1 MGLNSISKAT
11 RSNENTLGMPSTS
24 LLVNLL
30 SALFIPYVFGETEIR
45 FAGQTKFVVNET
57 STTVIRLVIERI
69 GEPANVTAIVSLY
82 GDDTGDFFD
91 TYAAA
96 FIPVGETNR
105 TVYIAVCD
113 DELPEPDET
122 FTFHL
127 TLQKPSANVKLGWPR
142 TVTVTILS
150 NDNAFGIISFNMPF
164 SITVSEPRG
173 RNESVPLTLIREKG
187 TYGMVTVTFEV
198 EGGPNPPEEDLSPV
212 KGNITFP
219 PGRAMVVYNLTVLD
233 DEVPENDEI
242 FLIQLKSVEGGAE
255 INISRCSVE
264 IIIKKNDSPVRF
276 IQSVY
281 LVPEEDHILIIP
293 VVRGKDDS
301 GNLIGSD
308 EYEVSVSYVV
318 ITGNST
324 AHAQQNLDFIDLQPT
339 TTVVFP
345 PFVHESHLKFQIVDD
360 TIPEIAESFHVVL
373 LKDTLQGDAVLLGPS
388 IVQVTIKPNDKPYGV
403 LSFNSI
409 LFERTVVIDE
419 DTTSRFEDI
428 TVVRNGGTHG
438 NISVNWE
445 LTRNSSDPS
454 PVIADIR
461 PSSGVLHFAQ
471 GQMLASIPLTIV
483 NDDVP
488 EEAEAYL
495 LRILPHT
502 IRGGAEVSEPAELLF
517 FIQDSD
523 DVYGLI
529 IFFPLEHQKIES
541 SPGERYLSLS
551 FTRLG
556 GTTGDVNMFYSALY
570 IPAGAVDHLRAKDG
584 ILNTSRRNNLIFPEQ
599 KTQVTTKLPIRNDA
613 FLQNGAHFLVKLET
627 VELVNIIPPIPP
639 ISPRFGKI
647 QNISLVVTLDIANGE
662 IGFISNLPVILHE
675 PEDSATEV
683 VYIPLHRD
691 GTDGQATVYWS
702 LKPSGFHSKSVTL
715 DDIGP
720 FNGSVVFLSGQS
732 DTTINITVKADDTP
746 EMNETVTL
754 SLDRVSVENQVLK
767 SGYTS
772 RDLIILENDDPGG
785 IFEFSP
791 TSRGPYTIK
800 EGESVEL
807 HITRSRGALVKQF
820 LHYRVE
826 PRESNEFY
834 GNTGVLEFKP
844 GEREI
849 VITLLSRLDGIPEL
863 DEHYWV
869 VLSSHGERESKLGSA
884 TVVNITILKND
895 DPHGIIE
902 FVSDDLIVMINE
914 SKGDD
919 TYSAVYD
926 VIRNRGNFGD
936 VSISW
941 VVCPDF
947 TQDVFP
953 VQGTIFFGDQ
963 EFLKNITIYSL
974 PDEIPEE
981 MEEFTIILL
990 NATGGAKIGNRTT
1003 ATLRIRRNDDP
1014 IYFAEPRVVRVQ
1026 EGETANFIVLR
1037 NGSVDVACTVQYATM
1052 DGKATAR
1059 EGDFVPV
1066 EKGEVLV
1073 FAVGNRK
1080 QRISVFV
1087 NEDGIPETDESF
1099 YIILFNSTGDTV
1111 VYQYGIAT
1119 VIIEANDD
1127 PNGIFSL
1134 EPIDKA
1140 VEEGKTNAFWILRHR
1155 GHFGIVSVAWQ
1166 LFENDSAL
1174 QPGQEFYETSGIV
1187 NFMDGEEAKQI
1198 ILHAFPDKIP
1208 EFNEFYILK
1217 LVNISGG
1224 FPGPGGQLAGT
1235 NLQVTVM
1242 IPFNDDPFG
1251 VFILDPKCL
1260 EREVA
1265 EDILSEDDMSY
1276 ITNFTILRQQ
1286 GVFGDVR
1293 VGWEILSSEFTDGL
1307 PPMIDFL
1314 LVGIFPSTVHLQPH
1328 MRRHHSGTDA
1338 LYFTGVEGAFGT
1350 VHPKYHP
1357 NKNNSITNFTFS
1369 AWVIPNANTNGFV
1382 IAKDDGNGSIY
1393 YGVKIQTNES
1403 HVTLSLHYKT
1413 LGSNATYIAKTTV
1426 MKYLEENVWLHLL
1439 IILDDGIIEFY
1450 LDGNAMPRGI
1460 KSLKG
1465 EAIIDGP
1472 GTLRIGAGMNGSD
1485 RFTGLMQDVRSYERK
1500 LTLEEI
1506 YELHA
1511 MPAKSD
1517 LHPVSGYLEFRQG
1530 ETNKSFIISARDDN
1544 EEEGEELFILK
1555 LVSVY
1560 GGARISEENTTA
1572 RLIIQKSDNAN
1583 GLFGFTGSCIP
1594 EIAEEGSTISCVV
1607 ERTRGALDYVHVFYT
1622 ISQIESDGINYL
1634 VDDFANASGII
1645 TFLPWQRSEVLNI
1658 YVLDDDIPE
1667 LNEYFR
1673 VTLVS
1678 AIPGDGKLGSTPT
1691 SGASIDPEKETT
1703 DITIK
1708 ASDHPYGLLQFSTG
1722 LPPQPEDA
1730 MTLPASSIP
1739 HVTVQEE
1746 DGEVRLLVIRAQGL
1760 LGRVLAEF
1768 RTVSLTAFSPE
1779 DYQSVAGTLEFQPG
1793 ERYKYVSVNITDNS
1807 VPELEKSFKVE
1818 LLNLEGGVTEFFR
1831 VDGSGSGDGDMDF
1844 FLPTI
1849 HKHASLGVASQ
1860 ILVTIAASD
1869 HAHGIFEFSPE
1880 SLFVSGT
1887 EPEDGYSTVTLN
1899 IMRSHGALSQVTLL
1913 WSIDSDP
1920 DGDLAFTSGNVTFEI
1935 GQKSANITVE
1945 ILPDEDPELDKAFS
1959 VSIISVSSGS
1969 LGVHTNATLTV
1980 LASDDPCGVF
1990 IFSEKNRPIKV
2001 EEATQ
2006 NITLSVIRLKGLMG
2020 KVSVTYAT
2028 LDDMEKPPYFPPSMA
2043 RATQGRDYI
2052 PASGFALFRANQSE
2066 ATITISILDDDE
2078 PERSESVFIE
2088 LLNSTLIE
2096 KVQDR
2101 PIPNSPRL
2109 GPKVETIAH
2118 LIIIANDDA
2127 FGTLQLSAPVVRVAE
2142 NHVGPI
2148 INVTR
2153 AGGAFA
2159 DVSVKFKVVP
2169 ITAVAGED
2177 YSIASS
2183 DVVLLEGE
2191 TSKAVPIYIINDI
2204 YPELEESFLVQL
2216 LNETTGG
2223 AKLGVLTEAIIII
2236 EASDDPYG
2244 LFGFQ
2249 ITKLIVEEPEF
2260 NSVKVNLPI
2269 IRNSGTLGNVTVQ
2282 WVATING
2289 QLATGDLQVVS
2300 GNVTFAPGETIQTL
2314 LLEVLADDVPEIEE
2328 VIQVQLTHA
2337 SGGGTIGLDRVANI
2351 IIPANDNPYGTVA
2364 FVQSVY
2370 RVQEPLERSSCA
2382 NITVRRS
2389 GGHFGR
2395 LLLFYSTSD
2404 IDVVALAVKEGQD
2417 ILSYYESPIQG
2428 VPDPLWRTWVNVSAL
2443 EEPQYI
2449 CATLCLREHACL
2461 AFSFFSV
2468 SEGPQCFWMTSWISP
2483 VVNSSDSWTYRKNI
2497 TRVAS
2502 LFSGQAVA
2510 GSDYEPV
2517 TRQWAIMLEGDEFAN
2532 LTVSILPDDLPEMD
2546 ESFLISLLEVHLM
2559 NITASFKNQPTIGQ
2573 PNTSTVVIAL
2583 NGDAFGVF
2591 VIYSISPNTSEDG
2604 LYVEVP
2610 EQPQTT
2616 VELMI
2621 LRTGG
2626 SLGQVT
2632 VEWRVVGGTA
2642 TEGLDF
2648 IGAGEILTF
2657 AEGETRKTAVLAIL
2671 DDSEPEDDESI
2682 IVSLV
2687 YTEGG
2692 SRILPSSD
2700 TVRVNILAN
2709 DNVAGIVSFQT
2720 ASRSVIGHEG
2730 EILQF
2735 HVVRTLPGRGNV
2747 SVNWKI
2753 IGQNLELNFANST
2766 GQLFFLE
2773 GSLNKTI
2780 FVHLLDDNIPEEK
2793 EVYQVILYD
2802 VTTQGVPPAGIALLD
2817 AQGYAAVLTVE
2828 ASDEPHGVL
2837 NFALSSRFVLL
2848 QEANMTVQLF
2858 ISREFGSLGAINV
2871 TYTTVPG
2878 MLSLKNQTEG
2888 NLAQPDVDFVSVV
2901 GFLILE
2907 EGETAAA
2914 INITIL
2920 EDDIP
2925 ELEEYFLVNL
2935 TSVDLIMAPLTS
2947 FPPRLEKTH
2956 LIHYRLKDSEG
2967 LTAQITIDA
2976 NDGARGVIEWQHSR
2990 FEVNETKGSLTLIAQ
3005 RSKRTLGHVSLFV
3018 YAQNLEAQLG
3028 LDYIFTPMILHLV
3041 DGEKYKNIDIMIL
3054 DDDIPEGDE
3063 TFQLILTNPS
3073 PGLEL
3078 GEKTIALI
3086 TILANDDGPGVLSFN
3101 NSEHFFL
3108 REPTAPYVQ
3117 ESSALLYV
3125 VREPAQGLFGTVT
3138 VQFIVTEVNSS
3149 VETKDLTPSKGYI
3162 VLEEGIR
3169 FKALHVSAILD
3180 TEPEMDE
3187 HFVCTLFNPT
3197 GGGRLGARVQTLITV
3212 LQNQAPL
3219 GLFSISAVANRA
3231 TSIEV
3236 EEANRTVYLNV
3247 SRTNGIDLAVSVEWE
3262 TISETAFGMRGMDA
3276 VFSIVQSFLDVS
3288 PSGWCFF
3295 TLEDSVYGIMLR
3307 KVSSTIYRWQ
3317 GMFIP
3322 LEDLNIE
3329 NPKTCEAFNIG
3340 VSPYLV
3346 ITHEERS
3353 KEKPSVISVYTFTS
3367 GFKLFLVQTIIIS
3380 ESSQVKYFS
3389 SDNQDYLIVASQ
3401 RDDSE
3406 LTQVFRWSGGSFTL
3420 HQTLPVRGVL
3430 SIALFARRGSVFLA
3444 ISQVNA
3450 RPNSILLR
3458 WSGSEFINFQEVP
3471 ISGTTQVEA
3480 LTSGDDIYLIFGKT
3494 IIIGNQ
3500 NSIDIFIW
3508 ETGQSAF
3515 RYFQSLDFGNINRIY
3530 SFTPASGIVHILL
3543 IGQAM
3548 SALYCWNS
3556 ELNQFSFILE
3566 APSAHD
3572 AASVTVKYLN
3582 SSKNLIALVGTIHSH
3597 IYELAYIS
3605 SQSDFI
3611 PSSGELI
3618 FEPGDR
3624 DAVIVVNILDDTVPE
3639 EEEFFRVQLKNPKGG
3654 AEIGINGY
3662 VKVTILSND
3671 DAHGVIGFAQNSLY
3685 KQVEEMEQDSLVTL
3699 NVERLKGTYG
3709 RITIA
3714 WEADG
3719 SISDIF
3725 PTSGVISFSEGQA
3738 LSTITLTVLADDV
3751 PELSEIV
3758 TIKLIHITT
3767 EGIEDPSKGATI
3779 DQKRNRSVITTLP
3792 NDLPYGLVGWHAE
3805 FLFIRIAEPKE
3816 NITILQLPIV
3826 RDKGLFGDIA
3836 IHLIAKPNFLL
3847 YIDNQAT
3854 ENEDYVLQETVI
3866 MMKENIKETY
3876 VKVAI
3881 LSDKAPELEEGFIVN
3896 ITEVYLV
3903 NSDFSAGQPSV
3914 RRPGMEIVEIMI
3926 EENDDPR
3933 GIFKFHVTTDFG
3945 GVITA
3950 YEMPPPLNILQVP
3963 VVRMAGSFGA
3973 VNVYWKATPDSAGLE
3988 DFKPSHGILEF
3999 ADKQVTAVIEITII
4013 DDAELEL
4020 METFNISLIR
4030 VAGGGRL
4037 GDDVVVTVVIP
4048 QNDSPFGVFGF
4059 EEKTVMVDETLLSD
4073 DPDSYVTLTVVRSLG
4088 GKGAV
4093 RLQWTIDE
4101 TAKNDLRPLN
4111 GTLLFDETESQKTIV
4126 LHTLHDTVLEE
4137 DRRFTIQLM
4146 PTDEIEISPMKGSA
4160 SIIIRGDKGTS
4171 GEVGIAPSSR
4181 HVLIGEPSGKYNG
4194 TAIISLVRGSV
4205 IWGEVTVY
4213 WMIFPPSVG
4222 EFAEISGEL
4231 TMRDGQSAAV
4241 VIIQALNDDVPE
4253 EKSFYEFRLTGVSE
4267 GGILSESRSTASII
4281 VVASDFPYGRFSFSH
4296 EQLRVSEEAKR
4307 VNIPVIR
4314 SGGSFGPVRLWYE
4327 TVSGTA
4333 EAGFDFIPAVGDL
4346 LFEAREMAKSVQ
4358 VEILDDGLP
4367 EGPEE
4372 FSLVITKV
4380 ELLGRGYDFTIQEN
4394 GLQIDQPPEIGN
4406 ISIIRIIIMKNDNA
4420 EGVIEFDSRYTA
4432 FEVEEDIGMIMI
4444 PVVRLQGTYGCVTT
4458 DFISQ
4463 SSSAVPAGVD
4473 YILHGSSVTFQH
4485 GQNLSF
4491 INISIIDDNESEF
4504 AEPIEIL
4511 LVGATGGAVLG
4522 RHLVSRITIA
4532 KSDPPFGIV
4541 RFLNESKISVPNPNS
4556 TMILSLLLER
4566 TGGLL
4571 GEIQVNWKILGP
4583 NSQEAL
4589 PPQNRDI
4596 EDPVSGSFY
4605 FGEGEGGVRIITLT
4619 VCPHED
4625 FEVEEI
4631 FIIKLELVKGEAK
4644 LDSRSKD
4651 ITITIQKFGD
4661 PNGVVQFAPESLS
4674 EKTYSE
4680 PSALEGPL
4688 IITFFVKR
4696 VKGIFGEIMVYWEIS
4711 SVFDITGD
4719 FLSTQGFFTIAD
4731 GESEV
4736 RFDVHLLPDDIPE
4749 IEEDYVI
4756 QLVSVEGG
4764 AELDPE
4770 KCITQFS
4777 VSANDDPHGVFAL
4790 YSDYQSVLVG
4800 QNLSR
4805 FIQINVT
4812 RLAGT
4817 FGDVAVGFQISS
4829 DQKEQPV
4836 VSENTERQLVVK
4848 DGARYKVDMVPVRSQ
4863 VFLSLGS
4870 NFTLQLV
4877 TVMLVSGR
4885 FYSMPKILQEAKSA
4899 VLPVPEKA
4907 ANSQVGFGSTAFPL
4921 TDFTAG
4927 TSHVVISRKGTYGSL
4942 VVAWAAGYGP
4952 GLELPEFIVVGNMTP
4967 KLGSLSFSHGEQSK
4981 GVLLQTF
4988 PSPGRPEAF
4997 VIHLSGVQSS
5007 APGGAQ
5013 LRSGFTF
5020 AEIEP
5025 MGVFQFSPSS
5035 RNVTVSEDT
5044 QIIRL
5049 SVQRLFGFHGD
5060 LIKVSY
5066 QTTAGSAKPMEDF
5079 EPVQNGELL
5088 FEKFQPD
5095 VDIEIIIINDQL
5107 PEGKEIF
5114 YINLTAVEMKG
5125 LQKFDTDWRPRL
5137 NLDFSVA
5144 LISILDNDDLAGMDV
5159 SFPKTTVAVTVDTAL
5174 IPVET
5179 GFSTTYTDT
5188 AMINAGPQPSEMV
5201 AIVPETTGVSTI
5213 PEKLVTVPDTS
5224 ALSGKPEV
5232 AAVTAD
5238 VSIHGIFS
5246 LGPPVIYVEEEV
5258 KNGTFN
5264 AAEVLIRRT
5273 GGSSG
5278 NVSIIVKTF
5287 GERSTQKEPNALPFH
5302 DIYGISNLTWATE
5315 EEDFEEQTRI
5325 LTFADGEREHKILVP
5340 ILDDDE
5346 PEGQEFFYVFLTDPH
5361 GGAQI
5366 VKGKDNGGFAAFA
5379 MVIITGSDLHNGIVG
5394 FSEES
5399 QSGLELGEGAHKSM
5413 LHLTVTRQPNRAF
5426 EDVRV
5431 FWRVTFNK
5439 TVAMLQR
5446 DGVNLMDELL
5456 SVSGTTTCTV
5466 GQTKCIVTIELKS
5479 GKMPQVEMP
5488 FFVELY
5494 EVSAGAAIN
5503 NSARF
5508 AQIKFLRSDEPQSLV
5523 YFSVGSRL
5531 PVAHKKATFIS
5542 LQVAR
5547 DSGTGLRM
5555 SVNFSTQ
5562 ELRSAEKIGRTLISP
5577 ALSGKDFVRTEGTLV
5592 FEPGQRNTILDVI
5605 LTPDTGSLNPFPKRF
5620 QIVLFDPKG
5629 RARIDK
5635 VYGTANITLVSDA
5648 DSQSFWGLADQ
5659 LQQPLDGDILNR
5671 VLHSISMKVA
5681 MENTDEQLSAVMHL
5695 TDKITVEGKSQAFSI
5710 ENRNLFYEILCAL
5723 SNPKRKD
5730 TRGFSHFIEVTENFA
5745 FSLVTDVTCGS
5756 PGEKSKTI
5764 LDSCPY
5770 LSILALHWYPQ
5781 QINGHKFEGK
5791 EGDYIRVPERLLEV
5805 PDVEIMAGK
5814 STCELVQF
5822 TEYSSQQ
5829 WFITGNN
5836 LPALK
5841 NKVLSLSVKGQS
5853 SQPLTDNNEVL
5864 YRIYAAEPR
5873 IIPQTS
5879 LCLLWNQATASWLS
5893 DSQFCKVVEDTSD
5906 YVECA
5911 CSYMSV
5917 HAVYAQTDNLSSYNE
5932 AFFSSGFMCIS
5943 GLGLAVLSHIF
5954 CARHSMFA
5962 AKLLAHMMAA
5972 SLGTQIVF
5980 LASAYASPQLTD
5992 ESCSAIAAI
6001 THYLYLCQFSWMLIQ
6016 SVNFWY
6022 VLVMNDEH
6030 SERRYLLFFLLSWGL
6045 PAFVVILLIVIL
6057 KGIYHQSMPQIYGL
6071 IHGDLCFIPN
6081 IYVALFTAALVPLMC
6096 LVVVFVVFI
6105 HAYQVKL
6112 QWKAYD
6118 DVFRG
6123 RTNAA
6128 EVPLVLYLFALISVT
6143 WLWGGLHMAYRHFWM
6158 LILFVIFNSLQ
6169 GLYVFVVYFILHNQT
6184 CCPMKASYTVEMNGH
6199 PGPSTAFFTP
6209 GSGMPPAGGEISK
6222 STQNL
6227 ISAME
6232 EVPPDWERASFQQG
6246 SQASPDLKPSPQN
6259 GATFPSSGGY
6269 GQGSLIA
6276 DEESQEFDD
6285 LIFALK
6291 TGAGLSVSDNE
6302 SGQGS
6307 QEGGTLTDSQI
6318 VELRRIPIADTH
6330 L

>member
-1 MGLNSISKAT
+1 MSVSPG
-11 RSNENTLGMPSTS
+11 LGMPSAS

-45 FAGQTKFVVNET
+45 FAGQTTFVVNET

-113 DELPEPDET
+113 DDLPEPDET

-127 TLQKPSANVKLGWPR
+127 TFQKPSANVKLGWPR

-173 RNESVPLTLIREKG
+173 RNESVPFTLIREKG

-198 EGGPNPPEEDLSPV
+198 EGGSNPPEEDLSPV

-219 PGRAMVVYNLTVLD
+219 PGRATVVYNLTVLD

-255 INISRCSVE
+255 INISRSSVE

-308 EYEVSVSYVV
+308 EYEVSISYVV

-339 TTVVFP
+339 TTIVFP
-345 PFVHESHLKFQIVDD
+345 PFIYESHLKFHIVDD

-388 IVQVTIKPNDKPYGV
+388 TVQVTIKPNDKPYGV

-445 LTRNSSDPS
+445 LTRNSSDAS

-471 GQMLASIPLTIV
+471 GQMLASIPLTII
-483 NDDVP
+483 NDDFP

-517 FIQDSD
+517 YIQDSD

-529 IFFPLEHQKIES
+529 IFFPMEHQKIES

-556 GTTGDVNMFYSALY
+556 GTKGDVNMFYSALY
-570 IPAGAVDHLRAKDG
+570 IPAGAVDPLRAKDG

-647 QNISLVVTLDIANGE
+647 QNISLAVTPDIANGE
-662 IGFISNLPVILHE
+662 IGFISNLPIILHE
-675 PEDSATEV
+675 PEDSAAEV

-702 LKPSGFHSKSVTL
+702 LKPSGFNSKAVTL

-785 IFEFSP
+785 VFEFSP
-791 TSRGPYTIK
+791 TSRGPYVIK

-826 PRESNEFY
+826 PRDSNEFY

-926 VIRNRGNFGD
+926 VVRNRGNFGV
-936 VSISW
+936 VSVSW

-963 EFLKNITIYSL
+963 EFSKNITIYSL

-981 MEEFTIILL
+981 MEEFTITLL

-1026 EGETANFIVLR
+1026 EGETANFTVVR

-1066 EKGEVLV
+1066 EKGEALV

-1080 QRISVFV
+1080 QRISVFI
-1087 NEDGIPETDESF
+1087 NEDDIPETDESF

-1155 GHFGIVSVAWQ
+1155 GHFGNVSVAWQ

-1187 NFMDGEEAKQI
+1187 NFMDGEEAKPI

-1224 FPGPGGQLAGT
+1224 SPGPGGQLAGT

-1251 VFILDPKCL
+1251 IFILDPECL

-1265 EDILSEDDMSY
+1265 EDVLSEDDMSY

-1338 LYFTGVEGAFGT
+1338 LYFSGVEGAFGT

-1357 NKNNSITNFTFS
+1357 SKNNSIANFTFS
-1369 AWVIPNANTNGFV
+1369 AWVIPDANTNGFV

-1426 MKYLEENVWLHLL
+1426 TKYLEENVWLHLL
-1439 IILDDGIIEFY
+1439 IVLDDGIIEFY

-1472 GTLRIGAGMNGSD
+1472 GMLRIGAGMNGND

-1500 LTLEEI
+1500 LTVEEI

-1583 GLFGFTGSCIP
+1583 GLFGFTGTCIP

-1622 ISQIESDGINYL
+1622 ISQIESEGINYL
-1634 VDDFANASGII
+1634 VDDFANASGTI

-1678 AIPGDGKLGSTPT
+1678 AIPGDGKLGSIPT

-1722 LPPQPEDA
+1722 LPPEPEDA
-1730 MTLPASSIP
+1730 MTLPSSSMP

-1746 DGEVRLLVIRAQGL
+1746 DGEVRLLVVRAQGL

-1779 DYQSVAGTLEFQPG
+1779 DYQSVSGTLEFQPG
-1793 ERYKYVSVNITDNS
+1793 ERYKYISVNITDNS

-1831 VDGSGSGDGDMDF
+1831 VDGSGSGDGDMEF

-1869 HAHGIFEFSPE
+1869 HAHGVFEFSPE

-1899 IMRSHGALSQVTLL
+1899 ILRNHGALSQVTLL

-1935 GQKSANITVE
+1935 GQKSVNITVE

-2020 KVSVTYAT
+2020 KVIVTYAT
-2028 LDDMEKPPYFPPSMA
+2028 LDDMEKPPYFPPSIA
-2043 RATQGRDYI
+2043 RASQGRDYM

-2066 ATITISILDDDE
+2066 ATITISVLDDDE
-2078 PERSESVFIE
+2078 PERSESVFVE

-2096 KVQDR
+2096 KVQNR
-2101 PIPNSPRL
+2101 PS
-2109 GPKVETIAH
+2109 
-2118 LIIIANDDA
+2118 
-2127 FGTLQLSAPVVRVAE
+2127 
-2142 NHVGPI
+2142 
-2148 INVTR
+2148 
-2153 AGGAFA
+2153 
-2159 DVSVKFKVVP
+2159 
-2169 ITAVAGED
+2169 ED

-2328 VIQVQLTHA
+2328 VIQVQLTDA

-2404 IDVVALAVKEGQD
+2404 IDVVALAVEEGQD
-2417 ILSYYESPIQG
+2417 LLSYYESPIQG
-2428 VPDPLWRTWVNVSAL
+2428 VPDPLWRTWMNVSAM
-2443 EEPQYI
+2443 EEPQYT
-2449 CATLCLREHACL
+2449 CATLCLKEHACL
-2461 AFSFFSV
+2461 AFSFFSA
-2468 SEGPQCFWMTSWISP
+2468 SEGPHCFWMTSWISP
-2483 VVNSSDSWTYRKNI
+2483 LVNISDSWTYRKNM

-2532 LTVSILPDDLPEMD
+2532 LTVSILPDDFPEMD

-2559 NITASFKNQPTIGQ
+2559 NITASFENQPTIGQ

-2604 LYVEVP
+2604 LYVEVQ

-2642 TEGLDF
+2642 TEGSDF
-2648 IGAGEILTF
+2648 VGAGDILTF
-2657 AEGETRKTAVLAIL
+2657 AEGETKKTAVLAIL

-2692 SRILPSSD
+2692 SRILPSSS

-2720 ASRSVIGHEG
+2720 TSRSVIGHEG

-2735 HVVRTLPGRGNV
+2735 HVVRTPPGRGNV

-2753 IGQNLELNFANST
+2753 IGENLELNFGNST
-2766 GQLFFLE
+2766 GQLFFPE

-2780 FVHLLDDNIPEEK
+2780 FVHLFDDNIPEEK
-2793 EVYQVILYD
+2793 EVYQVLLYD
-2802 VTTQGVPPAGIALLD
+2802 VRTQGVPSAGIALLD

-2858 ISREFGSLGAINV
+2858 INREFGSLGAINV

-2888 NLAQPDVDFVSVV
+2888 NLAEPDVDFISVV

-2935 TSVDLIMAPLTS
+2935 TYVDLIMAPLTS
-2947 FPPRLEKTH
+2947 FPPRLEKIH
-2956 LIHYRLKDSEG
+2956 FIHYRLKDSEG
-2967 LTAQITIDA
+2967 LTAQIIIDA

-2990 FEVNETKGSLTLIAQ
+2990 FAVNETKGSLTLVAQ

-3028 LDYIFTPMILHLV
+3028 LDYIFTPSILHFV
-3041 DGEKYKNIDIMIL
+3041 DGERYKNIDIMVL

-3108 REPTAPYVQ
+3108 REPTALYIQ

-3149 VETKDLTPSKGYI
+3149 VESKDLTPVKGYI
-3162 VLEEGIR
+3162 VLEEGVR
-3169 FKALHVSAILD
+3169 FKALHISAILD

-3197 GGGRLGARVQTLITV
+3197 GGARLGAHVQTLITV

-3231 TSIEV
+3231 TFIDV

-3262 TISETAFGMRGMDA
+3262 TVSETAFGMRGMDA
-3276 VFSIVQSFLDVS
+3276 VFSIVQSFLDAS

-3295 TLEDSVYGIMLR
+3295 ILEDSIYGVMLR

-3317 GMFIP
+3317 GIFVP

-3340 VSPYLV
+3340 VSPYFV
-3346 ITHEERS
+3346 ITHEERNE
-3353 KEKPSVISVYTFTS
+3353 EKPSVISVYTFTS

-3389 SDNQDYLIVASQ
+3389 SENQDYLIVASQ

-3406 LTQVFRWSGGSFTL
+3406 LTQVFRWSGESFTL

-3430 SIALFARRGSVFLA
+3430 SIALFTRRGSVFLA

-3450 RPNSILLR
+3450 RLNSLLLR

-3471 ISGTTQVEA
+3471 VSGTTQVEA
-3480 LTSGDDIYLIFGKT
+3480 LASGDDIYLIFAKT
-3494 IIIGNQ
+3494 LSLGNQ

-3508 ETGQSAF
+3508 ETGQSSF
-3515 RYFQSLDFGNINRIY
+3515 RYFQSLDFTTINRIY
-3530 SFTPASGIVHILL
+3530 AFTPASGTVHILL
-3543 IGQAM
+3543 VGQAM

-3572 AASVTVKYLN
+3572 AASVTVKSLN
-3582 SSKNLIALVGTIHSH
+3582 SSKNLIALVGTRHSH

-3624 DAVIVVNILDDTVPE
+3624 EAVIVVNVLDDTVPE
-3639 EEEFFRVQLKNPKGG
+3639 EEEFFRVELKNPKGG

-3662 VKVTILSND
+3662 VKITIMSND
-3671 DAHGVIGFAQNSLY
+3671 DAYGVVGFAQNSLY
-3685 KQVEEMEQDSLVTL
+3685 KQVEEMEQDSLITL

-3709 RITIA
+3709 RITTA

-3719 SISDIF
+3719 SISDVF

-3738 LSTITLTVLADDV
+3738 LSTITLTVIADDI

-3758 TIKLIHITT
+3758 TVTLIRVTT
-3767 EGIEDPSKGATI
+3767 EGVEDLSKGATI

-3792 NDLPYGLVGWHAE
+3792 NDSPYGLVGWHAE
-3805 FLFIRIAEPKE
+3805 FLFIRVAEPKE
-3816 NITILQLPIV
+3816 NITVLQLPIV

-3847 YIDNQAT
+3847 HIDNQAT
-3854 ENEDYVLQETVI
+3854 ENEDFVVQETII
-3866 MMKENIKETY
+3866 MMKENMKETY
-3876 VKVAI
+3876 IKVAI
-3881 LSDKAPELEEGFIVN
+3881 LPDNAPELEEGFIVN

-3950 YEMPPPLNILQVP
+3950 YEVPPPLNILQIP

-3973 VNVYWKATPDSAGLE
+3973 VNVYWKATLDSAGLE

-3999 ADKQVTAVIEITII
+3999 ADKQVTAMIEITII

-4020 METFNISLIR
+4020 METFTISLIR

-4059 EEKTVMVDETLLSD
+4059 EEKTVMVNESLLSD

-4111 GTLLFDETESQKTIV
+4111 GTLLFDETESEKTIV

-4137 DRRFTIQLM
+4137 DRRFTIQLI
-4146 PTDEIEISPMKGSA
+4146 PIDEVEISPVKGSA

-4171 GEVGIAPSSR
+4171 GEVGIAPSSK

-4194 TAIISLVRGSV
+4194 TAIISLVRGSA

-4213 WMIFPPSVG
+4213 WRIFPPSVG
-4222 EFAEISGEL
+4222 EFAEISGKL
-4231 TMRDGQSAAV
+4231 TLRDGQSAAV
-4241 VIIQALNDDVPE
+4241 VIIQALNDDIPE
-4253 EKSFYEFRLTGVSE
+4253 EKSFYEFQLTGVSE
-4267 GGILSESRSTASII
+4267 GGILSESRSTAGIT

-4307 VNIPVIR
+4307 VNITVTR
-4314 SGGSFGPVRLWYE
+4314 SGGSLGPVRLWYE

-4333 EAGFDFIPAVGDL
+4333 EAGLDFIPAVGEL
-4346 LFEAREMAKSVQ
+4346 LFEAEEMAKSVPI
-4358 VEILDDGLP
+4358 EILDDGLP

-4380 ELLGRGYDFTIQEN
+4380 ELLGSGYDFTIQEN

-4406 ISIIRIIIMKNDNA
+4406 ISIIRIIIMKNDNV
-4420 EGVIEFDSRYTA
+4420 EGVIEFDPRYTA
-4432 FEVEEDIGMIMI
+4432 FEVEEDVGVIMI
-4444 PVVRLQGTYGCVTT
+4444 PVVRLQGTYGRVTA
-4458 DFISQ
+4458 DFISR
-4463 SSSAVPAGVD
+4463 SSSTVPAGVD
-4473 YILHGSSVTFQH
+4473 YILHGSSITFQH

-4491 INISIIDDNESEF
+4491 INVSIIDDNESEF

-4511 LVGATGGAVLG
+4511 LIGATGGAVLG

-4532 KSDPPFGIV
+4532 KSDPPFGVV
-4541 RFLNESKISVPNPNS
+4541 RFLNESNISVPNPHS
-4556 TMILSLLLER
+4556 TVILSLLLER
-4566 TGGLL
+4566 AGGLL
-4571 GEIQVNWKILGP
+4571 GEIQVNWEILGP

-4596 EDPVSGSFY
+4596 ADPVSGFFY
-4605 FGEGEGGVRIITLT
+4605 FGEGEGGVRTITLT
-4619 VCPHED
+4619 IYPHED
-4625 FEVEEI
+4625 IEVEEI

-4719 FLSTQGFFTIAD
+4719 FLSTKGFFTIAD

-4756 QLVSVEGG
+4756 RLVSVEGG

-4790 YSDYQSVLVG
+4790 YSDYQSILVG

-4817 FGDVAVGFQISS
+4817 FGDVAVGFRISS
-4829 DQKEQPV
+4829 DQKEQLV
-4836 VSENTERQLVVK
+4836 VSENSERQLVVK
-4848 DGARYKVDMVPVRSQ
+4848 DGARYKVDLVPVRSQ

-4870 NFTLQLV
+4870 NFTLQLL

-4885 FYSMPKILQEAKSA
+4885 FYGMPKILQEAKST

-4907 ANSQVGFGSTAFPL
+4907 ANSQVGFESTAFPL
-4921 TDFTAG
+4921 TDVTAG
-4927 TSHVVISRKGTYGSL
+4927 TSHVVISRRGTYGSL
-4942 VVAWAAGYGP
+4942 VVAWVAGYAP
-4952 GLELPEFIVVGNMTP
+4952 GLEIPEFIVVGNMTP

-4981 GVLLQTF
+4981 GVLLWTF

-5035 RNVTVSEDT
+5035 RNVILSEDT
-5044 QIIRL
+5044 QMIRL
-5049 SVQRLFGFHGD
+5049 YVQRLFGFHGD

-5088 FEKFQPD
+5088 FEKFQPE
-5095 VDIEIIIINDQL
+5095 VNIEIIIINDQL
-5107 PEGKEIF
+5107 PEEEEMF
-5114 YINLTAVEMKG
+5114 YINLTSVEMKG
-5125 LQKFDTDWRPRL
+5125 LQKFDADWRPRL

-5144 LISILDNDDLAGMDV
+5144 LISILDNDDPAGMDV
-5159 SFPKTTVAVTVDTAL
+5159 SFPETTVAIAVDTAL

-5179 GFSTTYTDT
+5179 DFSSTYPDTTT
-5188 AMINAGPQPSEMV
+5188 INAVPQPSEMV
-5201 AIVPETTGVSTI
+5201 AIVPEATGVSAI

-5224 ALSGKPEV
+5224 ALPGKPEV
-5232 AAVTAD
+5232 STVTAN
-5238 VSIHGIFS
+5238 VSIHGTFS
-5246 LGPPVIYVEEEV
+5246 LGPPVVYVEEEV
-5258 KNGTFN
+5258 KNGTSN
-5264 AAEVLIRRT
+5264 AVEVLIRRT
-5273 GGSSG
+5273 GGSTG
-5278 NVSIIVKTF
+5278 NVSVTVKTF
-5287 GERSTQKEPNALPFH
+5287 GERSSQKEPNALPFH

-5315 EEDFEEQTRI
+5315 EEDFEEQTVT
-5325 LTFADGEREHKILVP
+5325 LTFVDGEREHKVLVQ

-5346 PEGQEFFYVFLTDPH
+5346 PEGQEFFYVFLTDPQ

-5366 VKGKDNGGFAAFA
+5366 VKGKDDGGFAAFA
-5379 MVIITGSDLHNGIVG
+5379 MVIITGSDLHNGIIG

-5399 QSGLELGEGAHKSM
+5399 QSGLELGEGADKNR

-5426 EDVRV
+5426 EDVRI

-5439 TVAMLQR
+5439 TAAVLQK

-5466 GQTKCIVTIELKS
+5466 GQTKCLVTIELKL
-5479 GKMPQVEMP
+5479 GKIPRVEMH

-5503 NSARF
+5503 SSARF
-5508 AQIKFLRSDEPQSLV
+5508 AQIKFLRSEKPQSLV

-5531 PVAHKKATFIS
+5531 PVAHKKATLIS

-5547 DSGTGLRM
+5547 DAGTGLMM

-5592 FEPGQRNTILDVI
+5592 FEPGQSNTILDVI

-5629 RARIDK
+5629 GARIDK

-5681 MENTDEQLSAVMHL
+5681 MENTDEQLSAVIHL
-5695 TDKITVEGKSQAFSI
+5695 TDKITVEGKSQAFSV

-5723 SNPKRKD
+5723 INPKRKD

-5745 FSLVTDVTCGS
+5745 FSLLTDVTCGS

-5764 LDSCPY
+5764 LNSCPY

-5805 PDVEIMAGK
+5805 PDAEIMAGK
-5814 STCELVQF
+5814 RTCELVQF

-5829 WFITGNN
+5829 WFITGNS
-5836 LPALK
+5836 LHALK

-5853 SQPLTDNNEVL
+5853 SQLLTDNNEVL

-5873 IIPQTS
+5873 IIPHTS
-5879 LCLLWNQATASWLS
+5879 LCLLWNQAAASWLS

-5911 CSYMSV
+5911 CSYMSM
-5917 HAVYAQTDNLSSYNE
+5917 HAVYAETDNLSSYNE
-5932 AFFSSGFMCIS
+5932 AFFSSGFICIS

-5992 ESCSAIAAI
+5992 ESCSAMAAV

-6057 KGIYHQSMPQIYGL
+6057 RGIYHQSMPQIYGL

-6081 IYVALFTAALVPLMC
+6081 IYAALFTGALVPLTC

-6105 HAYQVKL
+6105 HAYQVKP

-6118 DVFRG
+6118 DIFRG

-6158 LILFVIFNSLQ
+6158 LVLFVIFNSLQ

-6232 EVPPDWERASFQQG
+6232 EVPPDWERASFQQA

-6259 GATFPSSGGY
+6259 GTTFPSSGGY

>member
-1 MGLNSISKAT
+1 MSVSPG
-11 RSNENTLGMPSTS
+11 LGMPSAS

-45 FAGQTKFVVNET
+45 FAGQTTFVVNET

-113 DELPEPDET
+113 DDLPEPDET

-127 TLQKPSANVKLGWPR
+127 TFQKPSANVKLGWPR

-173 RNESVPLTLIREKG
+173 RNESVPFTLIREKG

-219 PGRAMVVYNLTVLD
+219 PGRATVVYNLTVLD

-255 INISRCSVE
+255 INISRSSVE

-308 EYEVSVSYVV
+308 EYEVSISYVV

-339 TTVVFP
+339 TTIVFP
-345 PFVHESHLKFQIVDD
+345 PFIHESHLKFHIVDD

-388 IVQVTIKPNDKPYGV
+388 TVQVTIKPNDKPYGV

-445 LTRNSSDPS
+445 LTRNSSDAS

-471 GQMLASIPLTIV
+471 GQMLASIPLTII
-483 NDDVP
+483 NDDFP

-517 FIQDSD
+517 YIQDSD

-529 IFFPLEHQKIES
+529 IFFPMEHQKIES

-556 GTTGDVNMFYSALY
+556 GTKGDVNMFYSALY
-570 IPAGAVDHLRAKDG
+570 IPAGAVDPLRAKDG

-647 QNISLVVTLDIANGE
+647 QNISLVVTPDIANGE
-662 IGFISNLPVILHE
+662 IGFISNLPIILHE
-675 PEDSATEV
+675 PEDSAAEV

-702 LKPSGFHSKSVTL
+702 LKPSGFNSKAVTL

-785 IFEFSP
+785 VFEFSP
-791 TSRGPYTIK
+791 ASRGPYVIK

-826 PRESNEFY
+826 PRDSNEFY

-844 GEREI
+844 GEQEI

-914 SKGDD
+914 SKGDN

-926 VIRNRGNFGD
+926 VVRNRGNFGV
-936 VSISW
+936 VSVSW
-941 VVCPDF
+941 VICPDF

-963 EFLKNITIYSL
+963 EFSKNITIYSL

-981 MEEFTIILL
+981 MEEFTITLL

-1026 EGETANFIVLR
+1026 EGDTANFTVVR
-1037 NGSVDVACTVQYATM
+1037 NGSVDVACTVQYATV

-1066 EKGEVLV
+1066 EKGEALV

-1080 QRISVFV
+1080 QRISVFI
-1087 NEDGIPETDESF
+1087 NEDDIPETDESF

-1155 GHFGIVSVAWQ
+1155 GHFGNVSVAWQ

-1187 NFMDGEEAKQI
+1187 NFMDGEEAKPI

-1224 FPGPGGQLAGT
+1224 SPGPGGQLAGT

-1251 VFILDPKCL
+1251 IFILDPECL

-1265 EDILSEDDMSY
+1265 EDVLSEDDMSY

-1338 LYFTGVEGAFGT
+1338 LYFSGVEGAFGT

-1357 NKNNSITNFTFS
+1357 SKNNSIANFTFS
-1369 AWVIPNANTNGFV
+1369 AWVIPDANTNGFV

-1426 MKYLEENVWLHLL
+1426 TKYLEENVWLHLL
-1439 IILDDGIIEFY
+1439 IVLDDGIIEFY

-1472 GTLRIGAGMNGSD
+1472 GMLRIGAGMNGND

-1500 LTLEEI
+1500 LTVEEI

-1583 GLFGFTGSCIP
+1583 GLFGFTGTCIP

-1622 ISQIESDGINYL
+1622 ISQIESEGINYL
-1634 VDDFANASGII
+1634 VDDFANASGTI

-1678 AIPGDGKLGSTPT
+1678 AIPGDGKLGSIPT

-1722 LPPQPEDA
+1722 LPPEPEDA
-1730 MTLPASSIP
+1730 MTLPASSMP

-1746 DGEVRLLVIRAQGL
+1746 DGEVRLLVVRAQGL

-1779 DYQSVAGTLEFQPG
+1779 DYQSVSGTLEFQPG
-1793 ERYKYVSVNITDNS
+1793 ERYKYISVNITDNS

-1831 VDGSGSGDGDMDF
+1831 VDGSGSGDGDMEF
-1844 FLPTI
+1844 FHPTI

-1869 HAHGIFEFSPE
+1869 HAHGVFEFSPE

-1899 IMRSHGALSQVTLL
+1899 ILRNHGALSQVTLL

-1935 GQKSANITVE
+1935 GQKSVNITVE

-2020 KVSVTYAT
+2020 KVIVTYAT
-2028 LDDMEKPPYFPPSMA
+2028 LDDMEKPPYFPPSIA
-2043 RATQGRDYI
+2043 RATQGRDYM

-2066 ATITISILDDDE
+2066 ATITISVLDDDE
-2078 PERSESVFIE
+2078 PERSESVFVE

-2096 KVQDR
+2096 KVQNR

-2159 DVSVKFKVVP
+2159 DVSVKFKAVP

-2328 VIQVQLTHA
+2328 VIQVQLTDA

-2351 IIPANDNPYGTVA
+2351 TIPANDNPYGTVA

-2389 GGHFGR
+2389 GGHFGQ

-2404 IDVVALAVKEGQD
+2404 IDVVALAVEEGQD
-2417 ILSYYESPIQG
+2417 LLSYYESPIQG
-2428 VPDPLWRTWVNVSAL
+2428 VPDPLWRTWVNVSAM
-2443 EEPQYI
+2443 EEPQYT
-2449 CATLCLREHACL
+2449 CATLCLKEHACL
-2461 AFSFFSV
+2461 AFSFFSA
-2468 SEGPQCFWMTSWISP
+2468 SEGPHCFWMTSWISP
-2483 VVNSSDSWTYRKNI
+2483 LVNISDSWTYRKNM

-2517 TRQWAIMLEGDEFAN
+2517 TRHWAIMLEGDEFAN
-2532 LTVSILPDDLPEMD
+2532 LTVSILPDDFPEMD

-2559 NITASFKNQPTIGQ
+2559 NITASFENQPTIGQ

-2604 LYVEVP
+2604 LYVEVQ

-2642 TEGLDF
+2642 TEGSDF
-2648 IGAGEILTF
+2648 VGAGDILTF
-2657 AEGETRKTAVLAIL
+2657 AEGETKKTAILAIL

-2692 SRILPSSD
+2692 SRILPSSS

-2720 ASRSVIGHEG
+2720 TSRSVIGHEG

-2735 HVVRTLPGRGNV
+2735 HVVRTPPGRGNV

-2753 IGQNLELNFANST
+2753 IGENLELNFGNST
-2766 GQLFFLE
+2766 GQLFFPE

-2780 FVHLLDDNIPEEK
+2780 FVHLFDDNIPEEK
-2793 EVYQVILYD
+2793 EVYQVLLYD
-2802 VTTQGVPPAGIALLD
+2802 VRTQGVPPAGIALLD

-2858 ISREFGSLGAINV
+2858 INREFGSLGAINV

-2888 NLAQPDVDFVSVV
+2888 NLAEPDVDFVSVV
-2901 GFLILE
+2901 GSLILE

-2935 TSVDLIMAPLTS
+2935 TYVDLIMAPLTS
-2947 FPPRLEKTH
+2947 FPPRLEKIH
-2956 LIHYRLKDSEG
+2956 FIHYRLKDSEG
-2967 LTAQITIDA
+2967 LTAQIIIDA

-2990 FEVNETKGSLTLIAQ
+2990 FAVNETKGSLTLVAQ

-3028 LDYIFTPMILHLV
+3028 LDYIFTPSILHFV
-3041 DGEKYKNIDIMIL
+3041 DGERYKNIDIMIL
-3054 DDDIPEGDE
+3054 DDNIPEGDE

-3073 PGLEL
+3073 PGVEL

-3108 REPTAPYVQ
+3108 REPTALYIQ

-3149 VETKDLTPSKGYI
+3149 VESKDLTPVKGYI
-3162 VLEEGIR
+3162 VLEEGVR
-3169 FKALHVSAILD
+3169 FKALHISAILD

-3197 GGGRLGARVQTLITV
+3197 GGARLGAHVQTLITV

-3231 TSIEV
+3231 TFIDV

-3262 TISETAFGMRGMDA
+3262 TVSETAFGMRGMDA
-3276 VFSIVQSFLDVS
+3276 VFSIVQSFLDAS

-3295 TLEDSVYGIMLR
+3295 ILEDSIYGVMLR

-3317 GMFIP
+3317 GIFIP

-3340 VSPYLV
+3340 VSPYFV
-3346 ITHEERS
+3346 ITHEERNE
-3353 KEKPSVISVYTFTS
+3353 EKPSVISVYTFTS

-3389 SDNQDYLIVASQ
+3389 SENQDYLIVASQ

-3406 LTQVFRWSGGSFTL
+3406 LTQVFRWSGESFTL

-3430 SIALFARRGSVFLA
+3430 SIALFTRRGSVFLA

-3450 RPNSILLR
+3450 RLNSLLLR

-3480 LTSGDDIYLIFGKT
+3480 LASGDDIYLIFAKT
-3494 IIIGNQ
+3494 LSLGNQ

-3508 ETGQSAF
+3508 ETGQSSF
-3515 RYFQSLDFGNINRIY
+3515 RYFQSLDFTTINRIY
-3530 SFTPASGIVHILL
+3530 AFTPASGIVHILL
-3543 IGQAM
+3543 VGQAM

-3572 AASVTVKYLN
+3572 AASVTVKSLN
-3582 SSKNLIALVGTIHSH
+3582 SSKNLIALVGTRHSH

-3624 DAVIVVNILDDTVPE
+3624 EAVIVVNVLDDTVPE
-3639 EEEFFRVQLKNPKGG
+3639 EEEFFRVELKNPKGG

-3662 VKVTILSND
+3662 VKITIMSND
-3671 DAHGVIGFAQNSLY
+3671 DAYGVVGFAQNSLY

-3709 RITIA
+3709 RITTA

-3719 SISDIF
+3719 SISDVF

-3738 LSTITLTVLADDV
+3738 LSTITLTVIADDV

-3758 TIKLIHITT
+3758 TVTLLRVTT
-3767 EGIEDPSKGATI
+3767 EGVEDLSKGATI

-3792 NDLPYGLVGWHAE
+3792 NDSPYGLVGWHAE
-3805 FLFIRIAEPKE
+3805 FLFIRVAEPKE
-3816 NITILQLPIV
+3816 NITVLQLPIV

-3847 YIDNQAT
+3847 HIDNQAT
-3854 ENEDYVLQETVI
+3854 ENEDFVVQETII
-3866 MMKENIKETY
+3866 MMKENMRETY
-3876 VKVAI
+3876 IKVAI
-3881 LSDKAPELEEGFIVN
+3881 LPDNAPELEEGFIVN

-3950 YEMPPPLNILQVP
+3950 YEVPPPLNILQIP

-3973 VNVYWKATPDSAGLE
+3973 VNVYWKATLDSAGLE

-3999 ADKQVTAVIEITII
+3999 ADKQVTAMIEITII

-4020 METFNISLIR
+4020 METFTISLIR

-4059 EEKTVMVDETLLSD
+4059 EEKTVMVNESLLSD

-4111 GTLLFDETESQKTIV
+4111 GTLLFDETESEKTIV

-4137 DRRFTIQLM
+4137 DRRFTIQLI
-4146 PTDEIEISPMKGSA
+4146 PIDEVEISPVKGSA

-4171 GEVGIAPSSR
+4171 GEVGIAPSSK

-4194 TAIISLVRGSV
+4194 TAIISLVRGSA

-4213 WMIFPPSVG
+4213 WRIFPPSVG
-4222 EFAEISGEL
+4222 EFAEISGKL
-4231 TMRDGQSAAV
+4231 TLRDGQSAAV
-4241 VIIQALNDDVPE
+4241 VIIQALNDDIPE
-4253 EKSFYEFRLTGVSE
+4253 EKSFYEFQLTGVSE
-4267 GGILSESRSTASII
+4267 GGILSESRSTAGIT

-4307 VNIPVIR
+4307 VNITVTR
-4314 SGGSFGPVRLWYE
+4314 SGGSLGPVRLWYE

-4333 EAGFDFIPAVGDL
+4333 EAGLDFIPAVGEL
-4346 LFEAREMAKSVQ
+4346 LFEAEEMAKSVPI
-4358 VEILDDGLP
+4358 EILDDGLP

-4380 ELLGRGYDFTIQEN
+4380 ELLGSGYDFTIQEN

-4406 ISIIRIIIMKNDNA
+4406 ISIIRIIIMKNDNV
-4420 EGVIEFDSRYTA
+4420 EGVIEFDPRYTA
-4432 FEVEEDIGMIMI
+4432 FEVEEDVGVIMI
-4444 PVVRLQGTYGCVTT
+4444 PVVRLQGTYGRVTA
-4458 DFISQ
+4458 DFISR
-4463 SSSAVPAGVD
+4463 SSSTVPAGVD
-4473 YILHGSSVTFQH
+4473 YILHGSSITFQH

-4491 INISIIDDNESEF
+4491 INVSIIDDNESEF
-4504 AEPIEIL
+4504 AEPVEIL
-4511 LVGATGGAVLG
+4511 LIGATGGAVLG

-4532 KSDPPFGIV
+4532 KSDPPFGVI
-4541 RFLNESKISVPNPNS
+4541 RFLNESNISVPNPHS

-4566 TGGLL
+4566 AGGLL
-4571 GEIQVNWKILGP
+4571 GEIQVNWEILGP

-4596 EDPVSGSFY
+4596 ADPVSGFFY
-4605 FGEGEGGVRIITLT
+4605 FGEGEGGVRTITLT
-4619 VCPHED
+4619 IYPHED
-4625 FEVEEI
+4625 IEVEEI

-4719 FLSTQGFFTIAD
+4719 FLSTKGFFTIAD

-4756 QLVSVEGG
+4756 RLVSVEGG

-4790 YSDYQSVLVG
+4790 YSDYQSILVG

-4817 FGDVAVGFQISS
+4817 FGDVAVGFRISS
-4829 DQKEQPV
+4829 DQKEQLV
-4836 VSENTERQLVVK
+4836 VSENSERQLVVK
-4848 DGARYKVDMVPVRSQ
+4848 DGARYKVDLVPVRSQ

-4870 NFTLQLV
+4870 NFTLQLL

-4885 FYSMPKILQEAKSA
+4885 FYGMPKILQEAKST

-4907 ANSQVGFGSTAFPL
+4907 ANSQVGFESPAFPL
-4921 TDFTAG
+4921 MDVTAG
-4927 TSHVVISRKGTYGSL
+4927 TSHVVISRRGTYGSL
-4942 VVAWAAGYGP
+4942 VVAWVAGYAP
-4952 GLELPEFIVVGNMTP
+4952 GLEIPEFIVVGNMTP

-4981 GVLLQTF
+4981 GVLLWTF

-5035 RNVTVSEDT
+5035 RNVIVSEDT
-5044 QIIRL
+5044 QMIRL
-5049 SVQRLFGFHGD
+5049 YVQRLFGFHGD

-5088 FEKFQPD
+5088 FEKFQPE
-5095 VDIEIIIINDQL
+5095 VNIEIIIINDQL
-5107 PEGKEIF
+5107 PEEEEMF
-5114 YINLTAVEMKG
+5114 YINLTSVEMKG
-5125 LQKFDTDWRPRL
+5125 LQKFDADWRPRL

-5144 LISILDNDDLAGMDV
+5144 LISILDNDDPAGMGV
-5159 SFPKTTVAVTVDTAL
+5159 SFPETTVAIAVDTAL

-5179 GFSTTYTDT
+5179 DFSSTYPDTTT
-5188 AMINAGPQPSEMV
+5188 INAVPQPSEMV
-5201 AIVPETTGVSTI
+5201 AIVPEATGVSAI
-5213 PEKLVTVPDTS
+5213 PEKLVTVSDTS
-5224 ALSGKPEV
+5224 ALPGKPEV
-5232 AAVTAD
+5232 STVTAN
-5238 VSIHGIFS
+5238 VSIHGTFS
-5246 LGPPVIYVEEEV
+5246 LGPPVVYVEEEV
-5258 KNGTFN
+5258 KNGTSN
-5264 AAEVLIRRT
+5264 AVEVLIRRT
-5273 GGSSG
+5273 GGSTG
-5278 NVSIIVKTF
+5278 NVSVTVKTF
-5287 GERSTQKEPNALPFH
+5287 GERSSQKEPNALPFH

-5315 EEDFEEQTRI
+5315 EEDFEEQTVT
-5325 LTFADGEREHKILVP
+5325 LTFVDGEREHKVLVQ

-5346 PEGQEFFYVFLTDPH
+5346 PEGQEFFYVFLTDPQ

-5366 VKGKDNGGFAAFA
+5366 VKGKDDGGFAAFA
-5379 MVIITGSDLHNGIVG
+5379 MVIITGSDLHNGIIG

-5399 QSGLELGEGAHKSM
+5399 QSGLELGEGADKNR

-5426 EDVRV
+5426 EDVRI

-5439 TVAMLQR
+5439 TAAVLQK

-5466 GQTKCIVTIELKS
+5466 GQTKCLVTIELKL
-5479 GKMPQVEMP
+5479 GKIPRVEMH

-5508 AQIKFLRSDEPQSLV
+5508 AQIKFLRSEKPQSLV

-5531 PVAHKKATFIS
+5531 PVAHKKATLIS

-5547 DSGTGLRM
+5547 DAGTGLMM

-5592 FEPGQRNTILDVI
+5592 FEPGQSNTILDVI
-5605 LTPDTGSLNPFPKRF
+5605 LTPDIGSLNPFPKRF

-5629 RARIDK
+5629 GARIDK

-5659 LQQPLDGDILNR
+5659 LQQPLDGDILSR

-5681 MENTDEQLSAVMHL
+5681 MENTDEQLSAVIHL
-5695 TDKITVEGKSQAFSI
+5695 TDKKQ
-5710 ENRNLFYEILCAL
+5710 
-5723 SNPKRKD
+5723 D
-5730 TRGFSHFIEVTENFA
+5730 
-5745 FSLVTDVTCGS
+5745 
-5756 PGEKSKTI
+5756 
-5764 LDSCPY
+5764 
-5770 LSILALHWYPQ
+5770 
-5781 QINGHKFEGK
+5781 
-5791 EGDYIRVPERLLEV
+5791 
-5805 PDVEIMAGK
+5805 
-5814 STCELVQF
+5814 
-5822 TEYSSQQ
+5822 
-5829 WFITGNN
+5829 
-5836 LPALK
+5836 
-5841 NKVLSLSVKGQS
+5841 
-5853 SQPLTDNNEVL
+5853 
-5864 YRIYAAEPR
+5864 
-5873 IIPQTS
+5873 
-5879 LCLLWNQATASWLS
+5879 
-5893 DSQFCKVVEDTSD
+5893 
-5906 YVECA
+5906 
-5911 CSYMSV
+5911 
-5917 HAVYAQTDNLSSYNE
+5917 
-5932 AFFSSGFMCIS
+5932 
-5943 GLGLAVLSHIF
+5943 
-5954 CARHSMFA
+5954 
-5962 AKLLAHMMAA
+5962 
-5972 SLGTQIVF
+5972 
-5980 LASAYASPQLTD
+5980 
-5992 ESCSAIAAI
+5992 
-6001 THYLYLCQFSWMLIQ
+6001 
-6016 SVNFWY
+6016 
-6022 VLVMNDEH
+6022 
-6030 SERRYLLFFLLSWGL
+6030 
-6045 PAFVVILLIVIL
+6045 
-6057 KGIYHQSMPQIYGL
+6057 
-6071 IHGDLCFIPN
+6071 
-6081 IYVALFTAALVPLMC
+6081 
-6096 LVVVFVVFI
+6096 
-6105 HAYQVKL
+6105 
-6112 QWKAYD
+6112 
-6118 DVFRG
+6118 
-6123 RTNAA
+6123 
-6128 EVPLVLYLFALISVT
+6128 
-6143 WLWGGLHMAYRHFWM
+6143 
-6158 LILFVIFNSLQ
+6158 
-6169 GLYVFVVYFILHNQT
+6169 
-6184 CCPMKASYTVEMNGH
+6184 H
-6199 PGPSTAFFTP
+6199 P
-6209 GSGMPPAGGEISK
+6209 
-6222 STQNL
+6222 
-6227 ISAME
+6227 
-6232 EVPPDWERASFQQG
+6232 
-6246 SQASPDLKPSPQN
+6246 
-6259 GATFPSSGGY
+6259 
-6269 GQGSLIA
+6269 
-6276 DEESQEFDD
+6276 
-6285 LIFALK
+6285 
-6291 TGAGLSVSDNE
+6291 
-6302 SGQGS
+6302 
-6307 QEGGTLTDSQI
+6307 
-6318 VELRRIPIADTH
+6318 
-6330 L
+6330 

>member
-1 MGLNSISKAT
+1 MSVFLGP
-11 RSNENTLGMPSTS
+11 GMPSAS

-30 SALFIPYVFGETEIR
+30 SIFLTSFISGETEIR
-45 FAGQTKFVVNET
+45 FAGQTEFVVNET
-57 STTVIRLVIERI
+57 STTVIRLIIERI

-82 GDDTGDFFD
+82 GEDTGDFFD
-91 TYAAA
+91 TYAAT
-96 FIPVGETNR
+96 FIPAGETNR

-122 FTFHL
+122 FIFHL

-150 NDNAFGIISFNMPF
+150 NDNAFGIISFDMP
-164 SITVSEPRG
+164 SSVTVSELRG
-173 RNESVPLTLIREKG
+173 RNASVPLTLIREKG

-212 KGNITFP
+212 KGNITFL
-219 PGRAMVVYNLTVLD
+219 PGRATVIYNLTVLD

-242 FLIQLKSVEGGAE
+242 FLVQLKSVEGGAE
-255 INISRCSVE
+255 INTSRNSVE

-276 IQSVY
+276 IQNVY
-281 LVPEEDHILIIP
+281 LVPEEDHILVIP
-293 VVRGKDDS
+293 VVRGKDSS

-308 EYEVSVSYVV
+308 EYEVCVSYAVV
-318 ITGNST
+318 TGNST
-324 AHAQQNLDFIDLQPT
+324 AHAQQNSDFIDLQLNT
-339 TTVVFP
+339 TIVFP
-345 PFVHESHLKFQIVDD
+345 PFVHETQLKFQIVDD
-360 TIPEIAESFHVVL
+360 TIPEIAESFHITL
-373 LKDTLQGDAVLLGPS
+373 LKETLQGDAVLTSPS
-388 IVQVTIKPNDKPYGV
+388 TVQVTIKPNDKPYGV

-409 LFERTVVIDE
+409 LFERTVIIDE
-419 DTTSRFEDI
+419 DMVSRFEEI

-438 NISVNWE
+438 NVSVNWV

-454 PVIADIR
+454 PVTADIR

-471 GQMLASIPLTIV
+471 GQMLASIPLAVV
-483 NDDVP
+483 NDDLP

-495 LRILPHT
+495 LQILPHT
-502 IRGGAEVSEPAELLF
+502 IQGGAEVSEPAELLF
-517 FIQDSD
+517 YIQDSD

-529 IFFPLEHQKIES
+529 TFFPLENQKIES

-551 FTRLG
+551 FARLG
-556 GTTGDVNMFYSALY
+556 GAKGDVRMLYSALY
-570 IPAGAVDHLRAKDG
+570 IPTGAVDPLRAKEG
-584 ILNTSRRNNLIFPEQ
+584 ILNTSGRNGLIFPEQ
-599 KTQVTTKLPIRNDA
+599 ETQVTTKLPIRNDA
-613 FLQNGAHFLVKLET
+613 FLQNGAHFLVQLES
-627 VELVNIIPPIPP
+627 VKLVNIIPPIPP
-639 ISPRFGKI
+639 ISPRFGEI
-647 QNISLVVTLDIANGE
+647 RNISLLVTPAIANGE
-662 IGFISNLPVILHE
+662 IGFLSNLPIILHE
-675 PEDSATEV
+675 PEDSAAEM

-702 LKPSGFHSKSVTL
+702 LKPSGFNSAAVTL

-720 FNGSVVFLSGQS
+720 FNGSVLFLSGQS
-732 DTTINITVKADDTP
+732 DTTINITVKADDVP

-754 SLDRVSVENQVLK
+754 SLDRVNVENQVLK

-785 IFEFSP
+785 VFEFSP
-791 TSRGPYTIK
+791 ASRGPYIIN

-826 PRESNEFY
+826 PRDSNEFY

-849 VITLLSRLDGIPEL
+849 VITLLARLDGIPEL

-869 VLSSHGERESKLGSA
+869 VLSSHGERESKLGRA

-895 DPHGIIE
+895 DPHGIVE

-919 TYSAVYD
+919 ICSAVYG
-926 VIRNRGNFGD
+926 VRRNRGNFGN
-936 VSISW
+936 VSVSW
-941 VVCPDF
+941 VVSPNF
-947 TQDVFP
+947 TQDVSP

-990 NATGGAKIGNRTT
+990 NVTGGAKVGNKTT

-1014 IYFAEPRVVRVQ
+1014 VYFAEPRVVRVR
-1026 EGETANFIVLR
+1026 EGETANFTVLR
-1037 NGSVDVACTVQYATM
+1037 NGSVDVTCTVQYATL
-1052 DGKATAR
+1052 DGTATAG
-1059 EGDFVPV
+1059 EADFVAV
-1066 EKGEVLV
+1066 EREALV
-1073 FAVGNRK
+1073 FEVGSRE
-1080 QRISVFV
+1080 QSISVFV
-1087 NEDGIPETDESF
+1087 NEDSVPETEETF

-1111 VYQYGIAT
+1111 VFQHGVAT

-1134 EPIDKA
+1134 EPVDKA
-1140 VEEGKTNAFWILRHR
+1140 VEEGKTNTFWILRHR
-1155 GHFGIVSVAWQ
+1155 GHFGNVSVAWQ
-1166 LFENDSAL
+1166 LFQNDSAL
-1174 QPGQEFYETSGIV
+1174 QPGQEFYETSGTV
-1187 NFMDGEEAKQI
+1187 NFMDGEIAKPI
-1198 ILHAFPDKIP
+1198 ILHAFPDAIP
-1208 EFNEFYILK
+1208 EFNEFFILK

-1224 FPGPGGQLAGT
+1224 SPGPGGQLAGT
-1235 NLQVTVM
+1235 NLWVTVM

-1251 VFILDPKCL
+1251 VFILDPGCL

-1265 EDILSEDDMSY
+1265 EDVLSEDDMSY
-1276 ITNFTILRQQ
+1276 ITNFTVLRQQ

-1293 VGWEILSSEFTDGL
+1293 VGWEILSSGFTSGL

-1350 VHPKYHP
+1350 VNPKYHTSR
-1357 NKNNSITNFTFS
+1357 NNTIANFTFS
-1369 AWVIPNANTNGFV
+1369 AWVMPNANANGFV

-1413 LGSNATYIAKTTV
+1413 LGSNATYIAKTTA
-1426 MKYLEENVWLHLL
+1426 MKYLEESVWLHLL

-1450 LDGNAMPRGI
+1450 LDGNVMPRGI

-1472 GTLRIGAGMNGSD
+1472 GTLRIGAGVNGSD
-1485 RFTGLMQDVRSYERK
+1485 RFTGRMQDVRSYERR

-1530 ETNKSFIISARDDN
+1530 ETNKSFIVSARDDN
-1544 EEEGEELFILK
+1544 EEEGEESFVLK

-1560 GGARISEENTTA
+1560 GGARISEENSTA
-1572 RLIIQKSDNAN
+1572 RLVIQKSDNAN
-1583 GLFGFTGSCIP
+1583 GLFGFTGACIP

-1634 VDDFANASGII
+1634 VDDFANASGTI
-1645 TFLPWQRSEVLNI
+1645 TFLPWQRSEVLNL

-1708 ASDHPYGLLQFSTG
+1708 ASDHPYGLLQFSVG

-1730 MTLPASSIP
+1730 MTLPASSVP

-1746 DGEVRLLVIRAQGL
+1746 DGEVRLLVVRAQGL
-1760 LGRVLAEF
+1760 LGRVTAEF
-1768 RTVSLTAFSPE
+1768 RTVSLSAVSPE

-1793 ERYKYVSVNITDNS
+1793 ERYKYISVNITDNS
-1807 VPELEKSFKVE
+1807 IPELEKSFKVE
-1818 LLNLEGGVTEFFR
+1818 LLNLEGGVAELFR
-1831 VDGSGSGDGDMDF
+1831 FDGSGSGDGDMEF

-1849 HKHASLGVASQ
+1849 HKRASLGAASQ

-1869 HAHGIFEFSPE
+1869 HAHGVFEFSPE

-1887 EPEDGYSTVTLN
+1887 EPEDGYSTV
-1899 IMRSHGALSQVTLL
+1899 IFSVIRHHGALSPVTLY
-1913 WSIDSDP
+1913 WNIDSDP
-1920 DGDLAFTSGNVTFEI
+1920 GGDLALTSGNLTFEI
-1935 GQKSANITVE
+1935 GQTRANITVE
-1945 ILPDEDPELDKAFS
+1945 ILPDEDPELDETFS
-1959 VSIISVSSGS
+1959 VAIVSTSRGS
-1969 LGVHTNATLTV
+1969 LGVHTKATLTV
-1980 LASDDPCGVF
+1980 LASDDPHGVF
-1990 IFSEKNRPIKV
+1990 IFSEKNRPIQV

-2006 NITLSVIRLKGLMG
+2006 NVTLSIIRLKGLMG
-2020 KVSVTYAT
+2020 KVVVSYAT
-2028 LDDMEKPPYFPPSMA
+2028 LDDVEKPPYFLPSLA
-2043 RATQGRDYI
+2043 RATQGKDYVS
-2052 PASGFALFRANQSE
+2052 ASGFAFFGANQSE
-2066 ATITISILDDDE
+2066 AVIAISILDDDE

-2088 LLNSTLIE
+2088 LLNSTLVE

-2118 LIIIANDDA
+2118 LIISANDDA

-2153 AGGAFA
+2153 TGGAFA
-2159 DVSVKFKVVP
+2159 DVSVKFKAVP

-2191 TSKAVPIYIINDI
+2191 TSKPVPIYIINDI

-2223 AKLGVLTEAIIII
+2223 ARLGALTEAVIII

-2282 WVATING
+2282 WVATTNG
-2289 QLATGDLQVVS
+2289 QLATGDLRVVS

-2328 VIQVQLTHA
+2328 VIQVQLTDA
-2337 SGGGTIGLDRVANI
+2337 SDGGTIGLDRVASV

-2364 FVQSVY
+2364 FVQTVY

-2389 GGHFGR
+2389 GGLFGC

-2404 IDVVALAVKEGQD
+2404 IDVVALAIEEGQD
-2417 ILSYYESPIQG
+2417 LLSYYESPIQG
-2428 VPDPLWRTWVNVSAL
+2428 VPDPLWRARMNVS
-2443 EEPQYI
+2443 EVGDPQYN
-2449 CATLCLREHACL
+2449 CATSCLREHACS
-2461 AFSFFSV
+2461 AFSFLRA
-2468 SEGPQCFWMTSWISP
+2468 SEGPRCFWTTSWISP
-2483 VVNSSDSWTYRKNI
+2483 TINTSDFWTYRKNM

-2502 LFSGQAVA
+2502 LFSSQAVA

-2517 TRQWAIMLEGDEFAN
+2517 TRQWAVMLEGDEFAN
-2532 LTVSILPDDLPEMD
+2532 LTVSILPDDFPEMD

-2559 NITASFKNQPTIGQ
+2559 NITASLENQPTIGQ

-2604 LYVEVP
+2604 LFVEVP
-2610 EQPQTT
+2610 EQPHTL
-2616 VELMI
+2616 VELVI
-2621 LRTGG
+2621 HRTGG

-2642 TEGLDF
+2642 AEGFDF
-2648 IGAGEILTF
+2648 IGAGDVLTF
-2657 AEGETRKTAVLAIL
+2657 AEGETKKTAILTIL

-2682 IVSLV
+2682 VVSLV
-2687 YTEGG
+2687 HTDGG
-2692 SRILPSSD
+2692 SRILPGSD
-2700 TVRVNILAN
+2700 TVRVSILAN

-2735 HVVRTLPGRGNV
+2735 HVIRTPPGRGNV
-2747 SVNWKI
+2747 TVNWKI
-2753 IGQNLELNFANST
+2753 IGQNLELNFANFS
-2766 GQLFFLE
+2766 GQLFFAE

-2793 EVYQVILYD
+2793 EVYQVILYEIM
-2802 VTTQGVPPAGIALLD
+2802 TQGVQPAGVALLD
-2817 AQGYAAVLTVE
+2817 AQGYAAVLTVD

-2848 QEANMTVQLF
+2848 QEANVTIQLF
-2858 ISREFGSLGAINV
+2858 INREFGSLGAVNV

-2888 NLAQPDVDFVSVV
+2888 NLAEPEVDFVPVI

-2935 TSVDLIMAPLTS
+2935 TCVELIMAPSTS
-2947 FPPRLEKTH
+2947 FPPRL
-2956 LIHYRLKDSEG
+2956 DSEG
-2967 LTAQITIDA
+2967 LTAQIIIDA
-2976 NDGARGVIEWQHSR
+2976 NDGARGVVEWQHSR
-2990 FEVNETKGSLTLIAQ
+2990 FEVNETHRSLNLVVQ
-3005 RSKRTLGHVSLFV
+3005 RSGQALGHVSLFV
-3018 YAQNLEAQLG
+3018 YAQNLEAQMG
-3028 LDYIFTPMILHLV
+3028 LDYIFTPMILHFA
-3041 DGEKYKNIDIMIL
+3041 DGGRHKNVDIMIL

-3063 TFQLILTNPS
+3063 KFQLILTNPS

-3078 GEKTIALI
+3078 GENTIALI
-3086 TILANDDGPGVLSFN
+3086 VVLANDDGPGVLSFN

-3108 REPTAPYVQ
+3108 REPTALYVQ
-3117 ESSALLYV
+3117 ESVAVLYI

-3138 VQFIVTEVNSS
+3138 VQYIVTEMSS
-3149 VETKDLTPSKGYI
+3149 SAESKDLTPSKGYI
-3162 VLEEGIR
+3162 VLEEGVR
-3169 FKALHVSAILD
+3169 VKALHISAILD

-3197 GGGRLGARVQTLITV
+3197 GGARLGAHVQTLITV

-3219 GLFSISAVANRA
+3219 GLFSISAVENRA
-3231 TSIEV
+3231 SSIDI
-3236 EEANRTVYLNV
+3236 EEASRVVYLNV
-3247 SRTNGIDLAVSVEWE
+3247 SRTNGIDLTVSVQWE
-3262 TISETAFGMRGMDA
+3262 TVSETAFGMRGMDL
-3276 VFSIVQSFLDVS
+3276 VFSIFQTVLDES
-3288 PSGWCFF
+3288 ASGWCFF
-3295 TLEDSVYGIMLR
+3295 TLENSVYGIMLR
-3307 KVSSTIYRWQ
+3307 KSSVTVYRWQ
-3317 GMFIP
+3317 GIFIP
-3322 LEDLNIE
+3322 VEDFSVE
-3329 NPKTCEAFNIG
+3329 NPKTCEAFDIG
-3340 VSPYLV
+3340 LSPYFV
-3346 ITHEERS
+3346 ITHEERE
-3353 KEKPSVISVYTFTS
+3353 EKPSVNSVYTFTS
-3367 GFKLFLVQTIIIS
+3367 GFKLFLVQTINIS
-3380 ESSQVKYFS
+3380 ESSQVRYFTS
-3389 SDNQDYLIVASQ
+3389 NGQDYLIIASQ

-3406 LTQVFRWSGGSFTL
+3406 LTQVFRWNGGSFVS

-3430 SIALFARRGSVFLA
+3430 SVALFNRGGSVFLA
-3444 ISQVNA
+3444 VSLA
-3450 RPNSILLR
+3450 SATPDCLLFR
-3458 WSGSEFINFQEVP
+3458 WSGNEFTNFEEVP
-3471 ISGTTQVEA
+3471 VQGPVQVEA
-3480 LTSGDDIYLIFGKT
+3480 LSIGNDIYLIFAKNVFL
-3494 IIIGNQ
+3494 GNQ

-3508 ETGQSAF
+3508 ETGQSSF
-3515 RYFQSLDFGNINRIY
+3515 RYFQSLDFASVNRIH
-3530 SFTPASGIVHILL
+3530 SFIPASGIVHLL
-3543 IGQAM
+3543 LMGQDT

-3556 ELNQFSFILE
+3556 ELNQFSFVLE
-3566 APSAHD
+3566 APSAYD
-3572 AASVTVKYLN
+3572 AASVTVDSLN
-3582 SSKNLIALVGTIHSH
+3582 SSKNLITLVGTTPSH
-3597 IYELAYIS
+3597 IYELAYVS

-3618 FEPGDR
+3618 FEPGDKE
-3624 DAVIVVNILDDTVPE
+3624 ATIVVNILDDKVPE
-3639 EEEFFRVQLKNPKGG
+3639 EEESFKVQLKNPKGG
-3654 AEIGINGY
+3654 AEIGINGS
-3662 VKVTILSND
+3662 VTITILSND
-3671 DAHGVIGFAQNSLY
+3671 DAHGVVAFAQNSLY

-3709 RITIA
+3709 RITVA

-3719 SISDIF
+3719 SVSDVF
-3725 PTSGVISFSEGQA
+3725 PTSGVISFTEGQA
-3738 LSTITLTVLADDV
+3738 LSTITLTVLADDI
-3751 PELSEIV
+3751 PELSEVV
-3758 TIKLIHITT
+3758 TVTLTSITT
-3767 EGIEDPSKGATI
+3767 EGVRSPSQGATI
-3779 DQKRNRSVITTLP
+3779 DGKRNKSVLTVLP
-3792 NDLPYGLVGWHAE
+3792 SDSPYGLVGWHTE
-3805 FLFIRIAEPKE
+3805 SLFVRVAEPKE
-3816 NITILQLPIV
+3816 NITILQLQIV
-3826 RDKGLFGDIA
+3826 RDKGLLGDVA
-3836 IHLIAKPNFLL
+3836 IHLMAKPDFSLHVN
-3847 YIDNQAT
+3847 NQAT
-3854 ENEDYVLQETVI
+3854 ESEDYVLQEPRII
-3866 MMKENIKETY
+3866 MRENVKEAY

-3881 LSDKAPELEEGFIVN
+3881 LPDDIPELEEGFMVV
-3896 ITEVYLV
+3896 ITEVNTV
-3903 NSDFSAGQPSV
+3903 NSDFSAGRPSV
-3914 RRPGMEIVEIMI
+3914 KKPGMEIAEITI

-3933 GIFKFHVTTDFG
+3933 GIFMFHVTGDVG
-3945 GVITA
+3945 RVITA
-3950 YEMPPPLNILQVP
+3950 YEASPPLNVLQVP
-3963 VVRMAGSFGA
+3963 VVRLAGNFAA
-3973 VNVYWKATPDSAGLE
+3973 VNVSWKATSDSAGLE

-3999 ADKQVTAVIEITII
+3999 ADGQVTEMIEITII
-4013 DDAELEL
+4013 DDAEFES
-4020 METFNISLIR
+4020 METFTVSLVS

-4037 GDDVVVTVVIP
+4037 GDDVVLTVVVP

-4059 EEKTVMVDETLLSD
+4059 EEKTVMVGESLLSD
-4073 DPDSYVTLTVVRSLG
+4073 EPDSYVTLTVVRSPG

-4093 RLQWTIDE
+4093 WLQWAVDE
-4101 TAKNDLRPLN
+4101 KAKHQLSPLN
-4111 GTLLFDETESQKTIV
+4111 GTLHFDETEAEKTIE
-4126 LHTLHDTVLEE
+4126 LRALQHTLLEE

-4146 PTDEIEISPMKGSA
+4146 SVDEVEISPVKGSA
-4160 SIIIRGDKGTS
+4160 SIIIRGDTGAS

-4181 HVLIGEPSGKYNG
+4181 HILIGEPSAKYNG
-4194 TAIISLVRGSV
+4194 TAVISLVRGPG
-4205 IWGEVTVY
+4205 IWGEVTVL
-4213 WMIFPPSVG
+4213 WGIFPPSMG
-4222 EFAEISGEL
+4222 EFAETSGKL

-4241 VIIQALNDDVPE
+4241 VLIQALNDDIPE
-4253 EKSFYEFRLTGVSE
+4253 EKCFYEFQLTAVSE
-4267 GGILSESRSTASII
+4267 GGVLSASGSTANITM
-4281 VVASDFPYGRFSFSH
+4281 VASDSPYGRFAFSQ
-4296 EQLRVSEEAKR
+4296 EQIRVSEEAQR
-4307 VNIPVIR
+4307 VNITIVR
-4314 SGGSFGPVRLWYE
+4314 SGGYFGLVRLWYE

-4333 EAGFDFIPAVGDL
+4333 EAGLDFVSAAGEL
-4346 LFEAREMAKSVQ
+4346 LFEAGEMGKSLH
-4358 VEILDDGLP
+4358 VEILNDDRP

-4372 FSLVITKV
+4372 FSVAITKV
-4380 ELLGRGYDFTIQEN
+4380 ELQGRGYDFTIQEN

-4406 ISIIRIIIMKNDNA
+4406 ISIVRITIMKSDNA
-4420 EGVIEFDSRYTA
+4420 EGIIEFDPKYTA
-4432 FEVEEDIGMIMI
+4432 FEVEEDVGLIMI
-4444 PVVRLQGTYGCVTT
+4444 PVVRLRGTHGRVTA

-4463 SSSAVPAGVD
+4463 SSSALPGGVD

-4504 AEPIEIL
+4504 EEPIEIL
-4511 LVGATGGAVLG
+4511 LTGATGGAVLG

-4532 KSDPPFGIV
+4532 KNDSPFGVV
-4541 RFLNESKISVPNPNS
+4541 RFLNQSKISLPNPNS
-4556 TMILSLLLER
+4556 TMILSLVLER
-4566 TGGLL
+4566 AGGLM
-4571 GEIQVNWKILGP
+4571 GEIQVNWEIAGP

-4589 PPQNRDI
+4589 PAQNRDI
-4596 EDPVSGSFY
+4596 ADPVSGFFH
-4605 FGEGEGGVRIITLT
+4605 FGEGESGQRTISLT
-4619 VCPHED
+4619 IYPHE
-4625 FEVEEI
+4625 EIEIEET
-4631 FIIKLELVKGEAK
+4631 FIVKLKLVKGEAK
-4644 LDSRSKD
+4644 LDSRAKD
-4651 ITITIQKFGD
+4651 VTLTIQKFGD

-4674 EKTYSE
+4674 RKTYSE
-4680 PSALEGPL
+4680 PPALEGPL
-4688 IITFFVKR
+4688 LITFFVNR
-4696 VKGIFGEIMVYWEIS
+4696 VKGTFGEIKVYWELS
-4711 SVFDITGD
+4711 SALDITDD
-4719 FLSTQGFFTIAD
+4719 FSSTSGFFTIAD
-4731 GESEV
+4731 GESEAS
-4736 RFDVHLLPDDIPE
+4736 FDVHLLPDNVPE
-4749 IEEDYVI
+4749 VEEEYSI

-4770 KCITQFS
+4770 RCITRFS
-4777 VSANDDPHGVFAL
+4777 VYANEDPHGVFAL
-4790 YSDYQSVLVG
+4790 YPDRQSILIG
-4800 QNLSR
+4800 QNLIRS
-4805 FIQINVT
+4805 IQINIT

-4817 FGDVAVGFQISS
+4817 FGDVAVGFRISS
-4829 DQKEQPV
+4829 DHKEQPIV
-4836 VSENTERQLVVK
+4836 AEHAARQLVIR
-4848 DGARYKVDMVPVRSQ
+4848 DGARYRVDTVPIKSQ

-4877 TVMLVSGR
+4877 TVMLVDGR
-4885 FYSMPKILQEAKSA
+4885 FYGMPTILQRAKHA
-4899 VLPVPEKA
+4899 ILPVPEKA
-4907 ANSQVGFGSTAFPL
+4907 ANSEVGFESAAFHL
-4921 TDFTAG
+4921 VDMAAG
-4927 TSHVVISRKGTYGSL
+4927 TSRVTISRRGTYGSL
-4942 VVAWAAGYGP
+4942 SVAWTTGYAP
-4952 GLELPEFIVVGNMTP
+4952 GLEIPELVFVGNMTP
-4967 KLGSLSFSHGEQSK
+4967 TLGSLSFAHGEQRKEVS
-4981 GVLLQTF
+4981 LRMF
-4988 PSPGRPEAF
+4988 PRPGRPEAF

-5007 APGGAQ
+5007 APGGAR
-5013 LRSGFTF
+5013 LGSGFTT

-5025 MGVFQFSPSS
+5025 MGVFQFSPNS
-5035 RNVTVSEDT
+5035 RHTVVSEGMHVVT
-5044 QIIRL
+5044 L
-5049 SVQRLFGFHGD
+5049 HVQRLFGFRGD
-5060 LIKVSY
+5060 LLRVSY
-5066 QTTAGSAKPMEDF
+5066 QTTAGSAKPLEDF
-5079 EPVQNGELL
+5079 EPVQNGELY
-5088 FEKFQPD
+5088 FQKFQAE
-5095 VDIEIIIINDQL
+5095 VDIEITIINDEL
-5107 PEGKEIF
+5107 PEMEEIF
-5114 YINLTAVEMKG
+5114 YINLTSVEIRG
-5125 LQKFDTDWRPRL
+5125 LQKLDVNWKPRL

-5144 LISILDNDDLAGMDV
+5144 VITILDDDDLAGVDV
-5159 SFPKTTVAVTVDTAL
+5159 SFPMTTVDGAADTTL
-5174 IPVET
+5174 VSVESDSIT
-5179 GFSTTYTDT
+5179 HPGTSNTT
-5188 AMINAGPQPSEMV
+5188 AIPQPTEK
-5201 AIVPETTGVSTI
+5201 ATTVTEAASVSAV
-5213 PEKLVTVPDTS
+5213 PEKLATLHSTPAMAEKPDVDT
-5224 ALSGKPEV
+5224 
-5232 AAVTAD
+5232 VTAS
-5238 VSIHGIFS
+5238 VPIHGTFS
-5246 LGPPVIYVEEEV
+5246 LGPPVVYVEEEM

-5264 AAEVLIRRT
+5264 TADVLIRRT
-5273 GGSSG
+5273 GGFTG
-5278 NVSIIVKTF
+5278 NVSVTVRTF
-5287 GERSTQKEPNALPFH
+5287 GERCAQKEPNALPFH
-5302 DIYGISNLTWATE
+5302 ETFGISNLTWAVE
-5315 EEDFEEQTRI
+5315 EEDFEEQTLV
-5325 LTFADGEREHKILVP
+5325 LTFLDGERERTVSVQ
-5340 ILDDDE
+5340 ILDDFE
-5346 PEGQEFFYVFLTDPH
+5346 PEGQEFFYVFLTDPQ

-5366 VKGKDNGGFAAFA
+5366 VNGKDDAGFTALA
-5379 MVIITGSDLHNGIVG
+5379 MVIITGSDLHNGIIG

-5399 QSGLELGEGAHKSM
+5399 QKGLELWKGADRRR
-5413 LHLTVTRQPNRAF
+5413 LHLTVTRQPDRAF

-5431 FWRVTFNK
+5431 SWRVTLNK
-5439 TVAMLQR
+5439 TATVLHK
-5446 DGVNLMDELL
+5446 DGVNLMDDLL
-5456 SVSGTTTCTV
+5456 SVSGTTTCTM
-5466 GQTKCIVTIELKS
+5466 GQTKCFISIELNPEKIS
-5479 GKMPQVEMP
+5479 QVEMH

-5494 EVSAGAAIN
+5494 EVTAGAAIN
-5503 NSARF
+5503 SSARF
-5508 AQIKFLRSDEPQSLV
+5508 AQIKISQRDTPQSLM

-5531 PVAHKKATFIS
+5531 AVAHRKATLVS
-5542 LQVAR
+5542 LEVAR
-5547 DSGTGLRM
+5547 DSGTGLRV

-5562 ELRSAEKIGRTLISP
+5562 ELRSAEAVGRTLVSP
-5577 ALSGKDFVRTEGTLV
+5577 AISGKDFVRTEGTLV
-5592 FEPGQRNTILDVI
+5592 FEPGQRNAVLDVV
-5605 LTPDTGSLNPFPKRF
+5605 LTPETGSLNPFPKRF

-5629 RARIDK
+5629 GAKVDK

-5648 DSQSFWGLADQ
+5648 ESQAIWGLADQ
-5659 LQQPLDGDILNR
+5659 LHQPLGDDILNR
-5671 VLHSISMKVA
+5671 VLHSINMKVA
-5681 MENTDEQLSAVMHL
+5681 TESTDEQLSAVMHL
-5695 TDKITVEGKSQAFSI
+5695 AQKITAEGKNQAFSV
-5710 ENRNLFYEILCAL
+5710 ESRTLFYEILCAL
-5723 SNPKRKD
+5723 INPKRKD
-5730 TRGFSHFIEVTENFA
+5730 TRGFSHFTELTENFA
-5745 FSLVTDVTCGS
+5745 FSLLTDVTCGS

-5791 EGDYIRVPERLLEV
+5791 EGDYIRIPERLLDV
-5805 PDVEIMAGK
+5805 PDAVIMAEK
-5814 STCELVQF
+5814 SACKLVQF

-5836 LPALK
+5836 LHALK

-5853 SQPLTDNNEVL
+5853 PQLLSNNNEVL
-5864 YRIYAAEPR
+5864 YRIYATETR
-5873 IIPQTS
+5873 IVPQTA
-5879 LCLLWNQATASWLS
+5879 LCLLWNQAAASWLS
-5893 DSQFCKVVEDTSD
+5893 DSQLCRVVEDTSD

-5911 CSYMSV
+5911 CSHLSV
-5917 HAVYAQTDNLSSYNE
+5917 YAVYAQTDSLSSYNE
-5932 AFFSSGFMCIS
+5932 AFFSSGFICIS
-5943 GLGLAVLSHIF
+5943 GLCLAVLSHIF
-5954 CARHSMFA
+5954 CARYSMFA
-5962 AKLLAHMMAA
+5962 AKLLTHMMAA

-5980 LASAYASPQLTD
+5980 LVSAYVSPRLA
-5992 ESCSAIAAI
+5992 EEGCAALAAV
-6001 THYLYLCQFSWMLIQ
+6001 THYLYLCQFGWMLTQ

-6030 SERRYLLFFLLSWGL
+6030 TERRYLLFFLLSWGL

-6057 KGIYHQSMPQIYGL
+6057 RGIYHQSMPQIYGL

-6081 IYVALFTAALVPLMC
+6081 IYAALFTAALVPLMC

-6105 HAYQVKL
+6105 HAYQVKP

-6123 RTNAA
+6123 RTNGA
-6128 EVPLVLYLFALISVT
+6128 EIPLILYLFALISMT

-6158 LILFVIFNSLQ
+6158 LVLFVIFNSLQ
-6169 GLYVFVVYFILHNQT
+6169 GLYVFVVYFILHNQM

-6232 EVPPDWERASFQQG
+6232 EVPPDWERASFQQA

-6259 GATFPSSGGY
+6259 GATFPSPGGY

>member
-1 MGLNSISKAT
+1 MSVSPG
-11 RSNENTLGMPSTS
+11 LGMPSAS

-45 FAGQTKFVVNET
+45 FAGQTTFVVNET

-113 DELPEPDET
+113 DDLPEPDET

-127 TLQKPSANVKLGWPR
+127 TFQKPSANVKLGWPR

-219 PGRAMVVYNLTVLD
+219 PGRATVVYNLTVLD

-255 INISRCSVE
+255 INISRSSVE

-308 EYEVSVSYVV
+308 EYEVSISYVV

-324 AHAQQNLDFIDLQPT
+324 AHAQQDLDFIDLQPT
-339 TTVVFP
+339 TTIVFP
-345 PFVHESHLKFQIVDD
+345 PFIHESHLKFHIVDD

-388 IVQVTIKPNDKPYGV
+388 TVQVTIKPNDKPYGV

-445 LTRNSSDPS
+445 LTRNSSDAS

-471 GQMLASIPLTIV
+471 GQMLASVPLTII
-483 NDDVP
+483 NDDFP

-517 FIQDSD
+517 YIQDSD

-529 IFFPLEHQKIES
+529 IFFPMEHQKIES
-541 SPGERYLSLS
+541 SPGERFLSLS

-556 GTTGDVNMFYSALY
+556 GTKGDVNMFYSALY
-570 IPAGAVDHLRAKDG
+570 IPAGAVDPLRAKDG

-647 QNISLVVTLDIANGE
+647 QNISLEVTPDIANGE
-662 IGFISNLPVILHE
+662 IGFISNLPIILHE
-675 PEDSATEV
+675 PEDSAAEV

-702 LKPSGFHSKSVTL
+702 LKPSGFNSKAVTL

-754 SLDRVSVENQVLK
+754 FLDRVSVENQVLK

-785 IFEFSP
+785 VFEFSP
-791 TSRGPYTIK
+791 TSRGPYVIK

-807 HITRSRGALVKQF
+807 RITRSRGALVKQF

-826 PRESNEFY
+826 PRDSNEFY

-902 FVSDDLIVMINE
+902 FVSEDLIVMINE

-926 VIRNRGNFGD
+926 VVRNRGNFGV
-936 VSISW
+936 VSVSW

-963 EFLKNITIYSL
+963 EFSKNITIYSL

-981 MEEFTIILL
+981 MEEFTITLL
-990 NATGGAKIGNRTT
+990 NATGGAKIGNRTA

-1026 EGETANFIVLR
+1026 EGETANFTVLR

-1066 EKGEVLV
+1066 EKGKALV

-1080 QRISVFV
+1080 QRISVFI
-1087 NEDGIPETDESF
+1087 NEDDIPETDESF

-1155 GHFGIVSVAWQ
+1155 GHFGNVSVAWQ
-1166 LFENDSAL
+1166 LFENDSAF

-1187 NFMDGEEAKQI
+1187 NFMDGEEAKPI

-1224 FPGPGGQLAGT
+1224 SPGPGGQLAGT

-1251 VFILDPKCL
+1251 IFILDPECL

-1265 EDILSEDDMSY
+1265 EDVLSEDDMSY

-1338 LYFTGVEGAFGT
+1338 LYFSGVEGAFGT

-1357 NKNNSITNFTFS
+1357 SKNNSIANFTFS
-1369 AWVIPNANTNGFV
+1369 AWVIPDANTNGFV

-1439 IILDDGIIEFY
+1439 IVLDDGIIEFY

-1472 GTLRIGAGMNGSD
+1472 GMLRIGAGMNGSD

-1500 LTLEEI
+1500 LTVEEI

-1583 GLFGFTGSCIP
+1583 GLFGFTGTCIP

-1622 ISQIESDGINYL
+1622 ISQIESEGINYL
-1634 VDDFANASGII
+1634 VDDFANASGTI

-1678 AIPGDGKLGSTPT
+1678 AIPGDGKLGSIPT

-1703 DITIK
+1703 DVTIK

-1722 LPPQPEDA
+1722 LPPEPEDA
-1730 MTLPASSIP
+1730 MTLPASSMP

-1746 DGEVRLLVIRAQGL
+1746 DGEVRLLVVRAQGL

-1779 DYQSVAGTLEFQPG
+1779 DYQSVSGTLEFQPG
-1793 ERYKYVSVNITDNS
+1793 ERYKYISVNITDNS

-1831 VDGSGSGDGDMDF
+1831 VDGSGSGDGDMEF

-1869 HAHGIFEFSPE
+1869 HAHGVFEFSPE

-1899 IMRSHGALSQVTLL
+1899 ILRNHGALSQVTLL

-1935 GQKSANITVE
+1935 GQKSVNITVE

-2020 KVSVTYAT
+2020 KVIVTYAT
-2028 LDDMEKPPYFPPSMA
+2028 LDDMEKPPYFPPSIA
-2043 RATQGRDYI
+2043 RATQGRDYM

-2066 ATITISILDDDE
+2066 ATISISVLDDDE
-2078 PERSESVFIE
+2078 PERSESVFVE

-2096 KVQDR
+2096 KVQNR

-2109 GPKVETIAH
+2109 GPKVETIAQ

-2159 DVSVKFKVVP
+2159 DVSVKFKAVP

-2328 VIQVQLTHA
+2328 VIQVQLTDA

-2404 IDVVALAVKEGQD
+2404 IDVVALAVEEGQD
-2417 ILSYYESPIQG
+2417 LLSYYESPIQG
-2428 VPDPLWRTWVNVSAL
+2428 VPDPLWRTWVNVSAM
-2443 EEPQYI
+2443 EEPQYT
-2449 CATLCLREHACL
+2449 CATLCLKEHACL
-2461 AFSFFSV
+2461 AFSFFSA
-2468 SEGPQCFWMTSWISP
+2468 SEGPHCFWMTSWISP
-2483 VVNSSDSWTYRKNI
+2483 LVNISDSWTYRKNM

-2532 LTVSILPDDLPEMD
+2532 LTVSILPDDFPEMD

-2559 NITASFKNQPTIGQ
+2559 NITASFENQPTIGQ
-2573 PNTSTVVIAL
+2573 PNTSTVIIAL

-2604 LYVEVP
+2604 LYVEVQ

-2648 IGAGEILTF
+2648 VGAGDILTF
-2657 AEGETRKTAVLAIL
+2657 AEGETKKTAVLAIL

-2692 SRILPSSD
+2692 SRILPSSS

-2709 DNVAGIVSFQT
+2709 DNVAGIVSFHT
-2720 ASRSVIGHEG
+2720 TSRSVIGHEG

-2735 HVVRTLPGRGNV
+2735 HVVRTPPGRGNV

-2753 IGQNLELNFANST
+2753 IGENLELNFGNST
-2766 GQLFFLE
+2766 GQLFFPE

-2780 FVHLLDDNIPEEK
+2780 FVHLFDDNIPEEK
-2793 EVYQVILYD
+2793 EVYQVLLYD
-2802 VTTQGVPPAGIALLD
+2802 VRTQGVPPAGIALLD

-2858 ISREFGSLGAINV
+2858 INREFGSLGAINV

-2888 NLAQPDVDFVSVV
+2888 NLAEPDVDFVSVV

-2935 TSVDLIMAPLTS
+2935 TYVDLIMAPLTS
-2947 FPPRLEKTH
+2947 FPPRLEKIH
-2956 LIHYRLKDSEG
+2956 FIHYRLKDSEG
-2967 LTAQITIDA
+2967 LTAQIIIDA

-2990 FEVNETKGSLTLIAQ
+2990 FAVNETKGSLTLVAQ

-3028 LDYIFTPMILHLV
+3028 LDYIFTPSILHFV
-3041 DGEKYKNIDIMIL
+3041 DGERYKNIDIMIL

-3063 TFQLILTNPS
+3063 TFQLVLTNPS

-3108 REPTAPYVQ
+3108 REPTALYIQ

-3149 VETKDLTPSKGYI
+3149 VESKDLTPVKGYI
-3162 VLEEGIR
+3162 VLEEGVR
-3169 FKALHVSAILD
+3169 FKALHISAILD

-3197 GGGRLGARVQTLITV
+3197 GGARLGAHVQTLITV

-3231 TSIEV
+3231 TFIDV

-3262 TISETAFGMRGMDA
+3262 TVSETAFGMRGMDA
-3276 VFSIVQSFLDVS
+3276 VFSIVQSFLDAS

-3295 TLEDSVYGIMLR
+3295 ILEDSIYGVMLR

-3317 GMFIP
+3317 GIFIP

-3340 VSPYLV
+3340 VSPYFV
-3346 ITHEERS
+3346 ITHEGRNE
-3353 KEKPSVISVYTFTS
+3353 EKPSVISVYTFTS

-3406 LTQVFRWSGGSFTL
+3406 LTQVFRWSGESFTL

-3430 SIALFARRGSVFLA
+3430 SIALFTRRGSVFLA

-3450 RPNSILLR
+3450 RLNSLLLR

-3480 LTSGDDIYLIFGKT
+3480 LTSGDDIYLIFAKT
-3494 IIIGNQ
+3494 LSLGNQ

-3508 ETGQSAF
+3508 ETGQSSF
-3515 RYFQSLDFGNINRIY
+3515 RYFQSLDFTTINRIY
-3530 SFTPASGIVHILL
+3530 AFTPASGIVHILL

-3572 AASVTVKYLN
+3572 AASVTVKSLN
-3582 SSKNLIALVGTIHSH
+3582 SSKNLIALVGTRHSH

-3624 DAVIVVNILDDTVPE
+3624 EAVIVVNVLDDTVPE
-3639 EEEFFRVQLKNPKGG
+3639 EEEFFRVELKNPKGG

-3662 VKVTILSND
+3662 VKITILSND
-3671 DAHGVIGFAQNSLY
+3671 DAYGVVGFAQNSLY

-3709 RITIA
+3709 RITTA

-3719 SISDIF
+3719 SISNVF

-3738 LSTITLTVLADDV
+3738 LSTITLTVIADDV

-3758 TIKLIHITT
+3758 TVTLVRVTT
-3767 EGIEDPSKGATI
+3767 EGVEDLSKGATI

-3792 NDLPYGLVGWHAE
+3792 NDSPYGLVGWHAE
-3805 FLFIRIAEPKE
+3805 FLFVRVAEPKE
-3816 NITILQLPIV
+3816 NITVLQLPIV

-3847 YIDNQAT
+3847 HIDNQAT
-3854 ENEDYVLQETVI
+3854 ENEDFVVQETII
-3866 MMKENIKETY
+3866 MMKENMKETY
-3876 VKVAI
+3876 IKVAI
-3881 LSDKAPELEEGFIVN
+3881 LPDNAPELEEGFIVN

-3950 YEMPPPLNILQVP
+3950 YEVPPPLNIIQIP

-3973 VNVYWKATPDSAGLE
+3973 VNVYWKATLDSAGLE

-3999 ADKQVTAVIEITII
+3999 ADKQVMAMIEITII

-4020 METFNISLIR
+4020 METFTISLIR

-4037 GDDVVVTVVIP
+4037 GDDIVVTVVIP

-4059 EEKTVMVDETLLSD
+4059 EENTVMVDESLLSD
-4073 DPDSYVTLTVVRSLG
+4073 DPDSCVTLTVVRSLG

-4111 GTLLFDETESQKTIV
+4111 GTLLFDETESEKTIV

-4137 DRRFTIQLM
+4137 DRRFTIQLI
-4146 PTDEIEISPMKGSA
+4146 PIDEVEISPVKGSA

-4171 GEVGIAPSSR
+4171 GEVGIAPSSK

-4194 TAIISLVRGSV
+4194 TAIISLIRGSA

-4213 WMIFPPSVG
+4213 WRIFPPSVG
-4222 EFAEISGEL
+4222 EFAEISGKL
-4231 TMRDGQSAAV
+4231 TLRDGQSAAV
-4241 VIIQALNDDVPE
+4241 VIIQALNDDIPE
-4253 EKSFYEFRLTGVSE
+4253 EKSFYEFQLTGVSE
-4267 GGILSESRSTASII
+4267 GGILSESRSTAGITM
-4281 VVASDFPYGRFSFSH
+4281 VASDFPYGRFSFSH

-4307 VNIPVIR
+4307 VNITVIR
-4314 SGGSFGPVRLWYE
+4314 SGGSLGPVRLWYE

-4333 EAGFDFIPAVGDL
+4333 EAGLDFIPAVGEL
-4346 LFEAREMAKSVQ
+4346 LFEAEEMAKSVPI
-4358 VEILDDGLP
+4358 EILDDGLP

-4380 ELLGRGYDFTIQEN
+4380 ELLGSGYDFTIQEN

-4406 ISIIRIIIMKNDNA
+4406 ISIIRIIIMKNDNV
-4420 EGVIEFDSRYTA
+4420 EGVIEFDPRYTA
-4432 FEVEEDIGMIMI
+4432 FEVEEDVGVIMI
-4444 PVVRLQGTYGCVTT
+4444 PVVRLQGTYGRVTA
-4458 DFISQ
+4458 DFISR
-4463 SSSAVPAGVD
+4463 SSSTVPAGVD
-4473 YILHGSSVTFQH
+4473 YILHGSSITFQH

-4491 INISIIDDNESEF
+4491 INVSIIDDNESEF
-4504 AEPIEIL
+4504 AEPVEIL
-4511 LVGATGGAVLG
+4511 LIGATGGAVLG

-4532 KSDPPFGIV
+4532 KSDPPFGVI
-4541 RFLNESKISVPNPNS
+4541 RFLNESNISVPNPHS

-4566 TGGLL
+4566 AGGLL
-4571 GEIQVNWKILGP
+4571 GEIQVNWEILGP

-4596 EDPVSGSFY
+4596 ADPVSGSFY
-4605 FGEGEGGVRIITLT
+4605 FGEGEGGVRTITLT
-4619 VCPHED
+4619 IYPHED
-4625 FEVEEI
+4625 IEVEEI

-4719 FLSTQGFFTIAD
+4719 FLSTKGFFTIAD

-4756 QLVSVEGG
+4756 RLVSVEGG

-4790 YSDYQSVLVG
+4790 YSDYQSILVG

-4817 FGDVAVGFQISS
+4817 FGDVAVGFRISS
-4829 DQKEQPV
+4829 DQKEQLV
-4836 VSENTERQLVVK
+4836 VSENSERQLVVK
-4848 DGARYKVDMVPVRSQ
+4848 DGARYKVDLVPVRSQ

-4870 NFTLQLV
+4870 NFTLQLL

-4885 FYSMPKILQEAKSA
+4885 FYGMPKILQEAKST

-4907 ANSQVGFGSTAFPL
+4907 ANSQVGFESTAFPL
-4921 TDFTAG
+4921 TDVTAG
-4927 TSHVVISRKGTYGSL
+4927 TSHVVISRRGTYGSL
-4942 VVAWAAGYGP
+4942 VVAWVAGYAP
-4952 GLELPEFIVVGNMTP
+4952 GLEIPEFIVVGNMTP

-4981 GVLLQTF
+4981 GVLLWTF

-5035 RNVTVSEDT
+5035 RNVIVSEDT
-5044 QIIRL
+5044 QMIRL
-5049 SVQRLFGFHGD
+5049 YVQRLFGFHGD

-5088 FEKFQPD
+5088 FEKFQPE
-5095 VDIEIIIINDQL
+5095 VNIEIIIINDQL
-5107 PEGKEIF
+5107 PEEEEMF
-5114 YINLTAVEMKG
+5114 YINLTSVEMKG
-5125 LQKFDTDWRPRL
+5125 LQKFDADWRPRL

-5144 LISILDNDDLAGMDV
+5144 LISILDNDDLAGMGV
-5159 SFPKTTVAVTVDTAL
+5159 SFPETTVAIAVDTAL

-5179 GFSTTYTDT
+5179 DFSNTYPDTT
-5188 AMINAGPQPSEMV
+5188 MINAVPQPSEMV
-5201 AIVPETTGVSTI
+5201 AIVPEATGVSAI

-5224 ALSGKPEV
+5224 TLPGKPEV
-5232 AAVTAD
+5232 STVTAN
-5238 VSIHGIFS
+5238 VSIHGTFS
-5246 LGPPVIYVEEEV
+5246 LGPPVVYVEEEV
-5258 KNGTFN
+5258 KNGTSN
-5264 AAEVLIRRT
+5264 AVEVLIRRT
-5273 GGSSG
+5273 GGSTG
-5278 NVSIIVKTF
+5278 NVSITVKTF
-5287 GERSTQKEPNALPFH
+5287 GERSSQKEPNALPFH

-5315 EEDFEEQTRI
+5315 EEDFEEQTVT
-5325 LTFADGEREHKILVP
+5325 LTFVDGEREHKILVQ

-5346 PEGQEFFYVFLTDPH
+5346 PEGQEFFYVFLTDPQ

-5366 VKGKDNGGFAAFA
+5366 VKGKDDGGFAAFA
-5379 MVIITGSDLHNGIVG
+5379 MVIITGSDLHNGIIG

-5399 QSGLELGEGAHKSM
+5399 QSGLELGEGADKNR

-5426 EDVRV
+5426 EDVRI

-5439 TVAMLQR
+5439 TAAVLQK

-5466 GQTKCIVTIELKS
+5466 GQTKCLVTIELKL
-5479 GKMPQVEMP
+5479 GKIPRVEMH

-5508 AQIKFLRSDEPQSLV
+5508 AQIKFLRSEKSQSLV

-5531 PVAHKKATFIS
+5531 PVAHKKATLIS

-5547 DSGTGLRM
+5547 DAGTGLMM

-5629 RARIDK
+5629 GARIDK

-5681 MENTDEQLSAVMHL
+5681 MENTDEQLSAVIHL
-5695 TDKITVEGKSQAFSI
+5695 TDKKQ
-5710 ENRNLFYEILCAL
+5710 
-5723 SNPKRKD
+5723 D
-5730 TRGFSHFIEVTENFA
+5730 
-5745 FSLVTDVTCGS
+5745 
-5756 PGEKSKTI
+5756 
-5764 LDSCPY
+5764 
-5770 LSILALHWYPQ
+5770 
-5781 QINGHKFEGK
+5781 
-5791 EGDYIRVPERLLEV
+5791 
-5805 PDVEIMAGK
+5805 
-5814 STCELVQF
+5814 
-5822 TEYSSQQ
+5822 
-5829 WFITGNN
+5829 
-5836 LPALK
+5836 
-5841 NKVLSLSVKGQS
+5841 
-5853 SQPLTDNNEVL
+5853 
-5864 YRIYAAEPR
+5864 
-5873 IIPQTS
+5873 
-5879 LCLLWNQATASWLS
+5879 
-5893 DSQFCKVVEDTSD
+5893 
-5906 YVECA
+5906 
-5911 CSYMSV
+5911 
-5917 HAVYAQTDNLSSYNE
+5917 
-5932 AFFSSGFMCIS
+5932 
-5943 GLGLAVLSHIF
+5943 
-5954 CARHSMFA
+5954 
-5962 AKLLAHMMAA
+5962 
-5972 SLGTQIVF
+5972 
-5980 LASAYASPQLTD
+5980 
-5992 ESCSAIAAI
+5992 
-6001 THYLYLCQFSWMLIQ
+6001 
-6016 SVNFWY
+6016 
-6022 VLVMNDEH
+6022 
-6030 SERRYLLFFLLSWGL
+6030 
-6045 PAFVVILLIVIL
+6045 
-6057 KGIYHQSMPQIYGL
+6057 
-6071 IHGDLCFIPN
+6071 
-6081 IYVALFTAALVPLMC
+6081 
-6096 LVVVFVVFI
+6096 
-6105 HAYQVKL
+6105 
-6112 QWKAYD
+6112 
-6118 DVFRG
+6118 
-6123 RTNAA
+6123 
-6128 EVPLVLYLFALISVT
+6128 
-6143 WLWGGLHMAYRHFWM
+6143 
-6158 LILFVIFNSLQ
+6158 
-6169 GLYVFVVYFILHNQT
+6169 
-6184 CCPMKASYTVEMNGH
+6184 H
-6199 PGPSTAFFTP
+6199 P
-6209 GSGMPPAGGEISK
+6209 
-6222 STQNL
+6222 
-6227 ISAME
+6227 
-6232 EVPPDWERASFQQG
+6232 
-6246 SQASPDLKPSPQN
+6246 
-6259 GATFPSSGGY
+6259 
-6269 GQGSLIA
+6269 
-6276 DEESQEFDD
+6276 
-6285 LIFALK
+6285 
-6291 TGAGLSVSDNE
+6291 
-6302 SGQGS
+6302 
-6307 QEGGTLTDSQI
+6307 
-6318 VELRRIPIADTH
+6318 
-6330 L
+6330 